1 MFTIRKE
8 YMDKRY
14 NSPGRR
20 AIVAGLMAAT
30 LLSNV
35 SGVAKYAYAE
45 TTPTAQIKTTN
56 VDLAKLKLQ
65 KLNLNMNDYEVIH
78 KDPTTQI
85 NTFDSSAYFSQ
96 PGNGWA
102 PTSIIQFSSQI
113 DKSKD
118 HIVIDNPV
126 EILFKNT
133 GYYFGRQTNVRM
145 KVNRVYYDAI
155 DYSGTSY
162 ASTSTRE
169 RRMSK
174 PGDEVMFAELDNAA
188 GENGVVQFTN
198 YNFYTG
204 EPNAAPYVHP
214 VQGSKQNTLNS
225 WYTMRADVTYTIE
238 YADGTQAD
246 MKLVVPVGDL
256 DVISYVN
263 KAKGDGAGQNEMFEL
278 PNADAQA
285 SKIIFNRNFASRLTR
300 PSDNNGTMVINPP
313 ANSIGGNSLDWM
325 YNTTGATIR
334 SRSNS
339 LTFTSGSAD
348 ASGTDFGVY
357 VEHPA
362 VDPVKKVD
370 KTRIASYQD
379 GKLVYTIQSTIPKV
393 GTDVIDD
400 IDEFSIDDLL
410 DNRLKNVTVKGVYV
424 TDSEDADP
432 STADWRKLPPNKYTI
447 DTTGQ
452 KLKVNIDKSQLG
464 HKQVKVIFETDT
476 LATDLSADT
485 SIINNQATVH
495 TDDVPSKSN
504 VTRTQPTYKF
514 DHEFVAED
522 GSQLPG
528 DVTTLT
534 PGTTEDI
541 TPGTTVT
548 PNLFTV
554 PDASKPDTSYK
565 GYDASKVQ
573 VKDDAKNGVWS
584 FKSWDKA
591 NETLDHKNGHF
602 IGTWAFTPNAY
613 AQTYKYVMSDGSTVP
628 AEVNATLP
636 ARVGDLVDGTNVTAA
651 NPLAPAAENAMQPT
665 DKGYDAS
672 KTQVKLPHGYAD
684 FIGWDI
690 PSATINRAD
699 VLHTGTWEYHENLWG
714 KSHEFKSNT
723 DKALPAGITAIT
735 PATVNDQ
742 YHDGDTINADD
753 FQIPA
758 ENVVSSTN
766 PLYDASKVQYL
777 DEHGVWTADD
787 AWDKSNVVVDHAD
800 THFVRG
806 WTYQANSYAKNHKF
820 ESVDGTPLPT
830 ELTAITPASSN
841 GYEDGTVLN
850 ADTFEVPAANK
861 VDASDKLYQEGKT
874 QFRSND
880 GMGVWTAEPAWD
892 KHDVTVDHAD
902 VTFTLKWS
910 YSEYKFGKQHKFVA
924 EDGSELPQGI
934 KDITP
939 GNIENQYKPN
949 EVITAD
955 GFEVPADKKPA
966 DGTEYADASK
976 KQFVDT
982 ERDGVWEFIGWDK
995 DNITVDHSDDNLFT
1009 GTWRFSP
1016 YHHKQTHEFVSGT
1029 DGKQLPEKILNMTPG
1044 EVDGLVTGNTANP
1057 STFTVADGDKTPDTN
1072 REYQVGKVQVVDGAG
1087 SWTFKSWDKDSETVN
1102 KTDVHFVGTWEY
1114 NEPSFGKTHKYVSE
1128 TEGMELP
1135 KVVTDTLPG
1144 NVTDAYKRGEV
1155 VNGDTIPNEVT
1166 DEDNDGVWT
1175 TTGWKTK
1182 DVTIENSDPEFVAGW
1197 TFKANPHKATYEF
1210 VSGTPGKD
1218 LPKSIVDMTPTDPAD
1233 YTKGTEVPAKSEFE
1247 KTVKDEDND
1256 GVWTF
1261 KSYDHDKQTVEKS
1274 DIKFVG
1280 TWEFTPNTYPVGYE
1294 FKSTDPKRELPKVV
1308 KDKLPKD
1315 DKTYIT
1321 KTPVDAQK
1329 IPNDPVYDP
1338 ELDIDWTFNKW
1349 DSSKKTIER
1358 EGIKFTGEWTP
1369 KQREYKVTYK
1379 FTSGTSGR
1387 ELPKEV
1393 TDLLPKDNKIY
1404 VTGSKVKSNKPSKTE
1419 VKVDGGTWK
1428 FKEFPPELTIDKKD
1442 GEFAGEWVFEADPEP
1457 AKPAA
1462 KPVPKTGDATTTA
1475 PVVGG
1480 ITAIMTSILAFFGI
1494 KRKSDD

>member
-1 MFTIRKE
+1 
-8 YMDKRY
+8 MDKRY

-35 SGVAKYAYAE
+35 SGIVKSAYAE
-45 TTPTAQIKTTN
+45 TPNTAQIKTTN

-65 KLNLNMNDYEVIH
+65 KLNLNMNDYEVVH

-162 ASTSTRE
+162 AATSTRE

-278 PNADAQA
+278 PNADSQA
-285 SKIIFNRNFASRLTR
+285 SKIIFNRNFAARLTR

-613 AQTYKYVMSDGSTVP
+613 AQTYKYVMSDGSAVP

-636 ARVGDLVDGTNVTAA
+636 ARVGDLIDGTNVTAA
-651 NPLAPAAENAMQPT
+651 NPLAPAAENVMQPT
-665 DKGYDAS
+665 DKGYDAT

-723 DKALPAGITAIT
+723 DKVLPAGITAIT

-742 YHDGDTINADD
+742 YHDGDTINADT

-758 ENVVSSTN
+758 ENVVPSTN
-766 PLYDASKVQYL
+766 PLYDANKVQYL

-820 ESVDGTPLPT
+820 ESVDGTSLPT

-850 ADTFEVPAANK
+850 ADTFEVPVANK
-861 VDASDKLYQEGKT
+861 VDANDKLYQEGKT

-892 KHDVTVDHAD
+892 KHDVTVDHGD

-939 GNIENQYKPN
+939 ANVENQYKHN
-949 EVITAD
+949 AVITAD
-955 GFEVPADKKPA
+955 GFEVPADKVPA
-966 DGTEYADASK
+966 AGTEYADASK

-982 ERDGVWEFIGWDK
+982 ERDGVWEFVSWDK

-1009 GTWRFSP
+1009 GTWKFMGYS
-1016 YHHKQTHEFVSGT
+1016 
-1029 DGKQLPEKILNMTPG
+1029 
-1044 EVDGLVTGNTANP
+1044 
-1057 STFTVADGDKTPDTN
+1057 
-1072 REYQVGKVQVVDGAG
+1072 
-1087 SWTFKSWDKDSETVN
+1087 
-1102 KTDVHFVGTWEY
+1102 
-1114 NEPSFGKTHKYVSE
+1114 
-1128 TEGMELP
+1128 
-1135 KVVTDTLPG
+1135 
-1144 NVTDAYKRGEV
+1144 
-1155 VNGDTIPNEVT
+1155 
-1166 DEDNDGVWT
+1166 
-1175 TTGWKTK
+1175 
-1182 DVTIENSDPEFVAGW
+1182 
-1197 TFKANPHKATYEF
+1197 HKATYEF
-1210 VSGTPGKD
+1210 VSGTPGKE
-1218 LPKSIVDMTPTDPAD
+1218 LPKSIVDMTPTDPAK

-1247 KTVKDEDND
+1247 KTIKDEDND
-1256 GVWTF
+1256 GTWIF
-1261 KSYDHDKQTVEKS
+1261 KSYDHDKQTIEKS

-1349 DSSKKTIER
+1349 DSPKKTIER

-1379 FTSGTSGR
+1379 FTSGTPGK

-1393 TDLLPKDNKIY
+1393 TDLLPKDDKTY

-1442 GEFAGEWVFEADPEP
+1442 GEFAGEWVFEADPAPTPEP
-1457 AKPAA
+1457 QKPAA
-1462 KPVPKTGDATTTA
+1462 KPVPKTGDATTVA

-1480 ITAIMTSILAFFGI
+1480 IAAIMTSILAFFGI

>member
-1 MFTIRKE
+1 
-8 YMDKRY
+8 MDKRY

-35 SGVAKYAYAE
+35 SGIVKSAYAE
-45 TTPTAQIKTTN
+45 TPATAQIKTTN
-56 VDLAKLKLQ
+56 IDLAKLKLQ

-126 EILFKNT
+126 EVLFKNT

-278 PNADAQA
+278 PNADSQA
-285 SKIIFNRNFASRLTR
+285 SKIIFNRNFAARLTR

-452 KLKVNIDKSQLG
+452 RLKVNIDKSQLG

-573 VKDDAKNGVWS
+573 VKDDTKNGVWS

-613 AQTYKYVMSDGSTVP
+613 AQTYKYVMSDGSAVP

-651 NPLAPAAENAMQPT
+651 NPLAPAAENVMQPT
-665 DKGYDAS
+665 DKGYDAT

-684 FIGWDI
+684 FISWDI
-690 PSATINRAD
+690 PSATINRTD

-723 DKALPAGITAIT
+723 DKALPAGITSLT

-742 YHDGDTINADD
+742 YHDGDTINADS

-758 ENVVSSTN
+758 DHVVPATN

-777 DEHGVWTADD
+777 DEHGIWTADD
-787 AWDKSNVVVDHAD
+787 AWDKSNVVVDHAY

-830 ELTAITPASSN
+830 ELTAITPAPSN

-861 VDASDKLYQEGKT
+861 VDAGDKLYQEGKT

-892 KHDVTVDHAD
+892 KHDVTVDHGD

-939 GNIENQYKPN
+939 ASVENQYKPN

-955 GFEVPADKKPA
+955 GFEVPADKKPV

-976 KQFVDT
+976 KQFVDI

-1009 GTWRFSP
+1009 GTWKF
-1016 YHHKQTHEFVSGT
+1016 
-1029 DGKQLPEKILNMTPG
+1029 
-1044 EVDGLVTGNTANP
+1044 
-1057 STFTVADGDKTPDTN
+1057 
-1072 REYQVGKVQVVDGAG
+1072 
-1087 SWTFKSWDKDSETVN
+1087 
-1102 KTDVHFVGTWEY
+1102 
-1114 NEPSFGKTHKYVSE
+1114 
-1128 TEGMELP
+1128 
-1135 KVVTDTLPG
+1135 
-1144 NVTDAYKRGEV
+1144 
-1155 VNGDTIPNEVT
+1155 NGY
-1166 DEDNDGVWT
+1166 
-1175 TTGWKTK
+1175 
-1182 DVTIENSDPEFVAGW
+1182 S
-1197 TFKANPHKATYEF
+1197 HKATYEF
-1210 VSGTPGKD
+1210 VSGTPGKE
-1218 LPKSIVDMTPTDPAD
+1218 LPKSIVDMTPTDPAK

-1256 GVWTF
+1256 GTWTF
-1261 KSYDHDKQTVEKS
+1261 KSYDHDKQSVEKS

-1349 DSSKKTIER
+1349 DSPKKTIER

-1379 FTSGTSGR
+1379 FTSGTPGK

-1393 TDLLPKDNKIY
+1393 TDLLPKDDKTY

-1442 GEFAGEWVFEADPEP
+1442 GEFAGEWVFEVDPAPTPEP
-1457 AKPAA
+1457 QKPAA

-1480 ITAIMTSILAFFGI
+1480 IAAIMTSILAFFGI

>member
-1 MFTIRKE
+1 MNKKKFVFNK
-8 YMDKRY
+8 
-14 NSPGRR
+14 
-20 AIVAGLMAAT
+20 AVAAGLMLTSIVSPFVTNPAT
-30 LLSNV
+30 
-35 SGVAKYAYAE
+35 AHAAE
-45 TTPTAQIKTTN
+45 TVQIKTTN
-56 VDLAKLKLQ
+56 VDLSKLQLQ
-65 KLNLNMNDYEVIH
+65 KLNLNMNDYEIVH
-78 KDPTTQI
+78 QDPTTKI
-85 NTFDSSAYFSQ
+85 NMFDMSSYHTKSDSAWTPF
-96 PGNGWA
+96 N
-102 PTSIIQFSSQI
+102 IIQFSSQI

-118 HIVIDNPV
+118 HIEIDNPV

-133 GYYFGRQTNVRM
+133 GYYFGKQTNVRV
-145 KVNRVYYDAI
+145 KVNKVYYDAI
-155 DYSGTSY
+155 DYSGTSL
-162 ASTSTRE
+162 ADSSTRE
-169 RRMSK
+169 KRMNKSE
-174 PGDEVMFAELDNAA
+174 DEVTFATLDDSRSE
-188 GENGVVQFTN
+188 GGLVQFTN
-198 YNFYTG
+198 YSYYANDTQVKQ
-204 EPNAAPYVHP
+204 YVKP
-214 VQGSKQNTLNS
+214 KPGSKQNTLSS

-246 MKLVVPVGDL
+246 MKLVMPVADI
-256 DVISYVN
+256 DVINWVN
-263 KAKGDGAGQNEMFEL
+263 KQKGAGSGQNEMFGL
-278 PNADAQA
+278 PNASEQA
-285 SKIIFNRNFASRLTR
+285 SKVIFNQGFWGRLTV
-300 PSDNNGTMVINPP
+300 PESNNGNMLVDPP
-313 ANSIGGNSLDWM
+313 AKSEGGNTSDWM
-325 YNTTGATIR
+325 YNTTGTTIR
-334 SRSNS
+334 SRTNS

-357 VEHPA
+357 VEHPQSE
-362 VDPVKKVD
+362 PVKKVD
-370 KTRIASYQD
+370 KTRIASYTD
-379 GKLVYTIQSTIPKV
+379 GTLEYTIQAAVPKV
-393 GTDVIDD
+393 GTDVIDA
-400 IDEFSIDDLL
+400 IDSFSIEDLL
-410 DNRLKNVTVKGVYV
+410 DNRLKDVEVKGVYT
-424 TDSEDADP
+424 TDSEDANP
-432 STADWRKLPPNKYTI
+432 GVAEWTKLRGTQYTI
-447 DTTGQ
+447 NTTGNR
-452 KLKVNIDKSQLG
+452 LKVDINKNLLG
-464 HKQVKVIFETDT
+464 HKQFKVVFVVKTQSH
-476 LATDLSADT
+476 DLMADT
-485 SIINNQATVH
+485 SIINNQAISH
-495 TDDVPSKSN
+495 SDDVPSKSN
-504 VTRTQPTYKF
+504 VVRTQPTLMY
-514 DHEFVAED
+514 DHEFKSED
-522 GSQLPG
+522 GSELPQ
-528 DVTTLT
+528 DVKTLT
-534 PGTTEDI
+534 PASTEDI

-548 PNLFTV
+548 PNLFSV
-554 PDASKPDTSYK
+554 PEASKPNTTYN
-565 GYDASKVQ
+565 GYDSGKVQ
-573 VKDDAKNGVWS
+573 VKDDAKNGVWT
-584 FKSWDKA
+584 FKSWDKQS
-591 NETLDHKNGHF
+591 ETLEKKNGHF

-613 AQTYKYVMSDGSTVP
+613 AQTYKYVMSDGSAVP

-651 NPLAPAAENAMQPT
+651 NPLAPAAENVMQST
-665 DKGYDAS
+665 DKGYDAT

-684 FIGWDI
+684 FVNWDI

-723 DKALPAGITAIT
+723 DKALPAGITALT
-735 PATVNDQ
+735 PATVSDQ
-742 YHDGDTINADD
+742 YHDGDTINADS

-758 ENVVSSTN
+758 ENVVPSTN
-766 PLYDASKVQYL
+766 PLYDANKVQYL

-861 VDASDKLYQEGKT
+861 VDTSDKLYQEGKT

-910 YSEYKFGKQHKFVA
+910 YQEYKFGKQHKFVA

-939 GNIENQYKPN
+939 ASVENQYKHN

-1009 GTWRFSP
+1009 GTWKFMGYS
-1016 YHHKQTHEFVSGT
+1016 
-1029 DGKQLPEKILNMTPG
+1029 
-1044 EVDGLVTGNTANP
+1044 
-1057 STFTVADGDKTPDTN
+1057 
-1072 REYQVGKVQVVDGAG
+1072 
-1087 SWTFKSWDKDSETVN
+1087 
-1102 KTDVHFVGTWEY
+1102 
-1114 NEPSFGKTHKYVSE
+1114 
-1128 TEGMELP
+1128 
-1135 KVVTDTLPG
+1135 
-1144 NVTDAYKRGEV
+1144 
-1155 VNGDTIPNEVT
+1155 
-1166 DEDNDGVWT
+1166 
-1175 TTGWKTK
+1175 
-1182 DVTIENSDPEFVAGW
+1182 
-1197 TFKANPHKATYEF
+1197 HKATYEF
-1210 VSGTPGKD
+1210 VSGTPGKE
-1218 LPKSIVDMTPTDPAD
+1218 LPKSIVDMTPTDPAK

-1256 GVWTF
+1256 GTWTF
-1261 KSYDHDKQTVEKS
+1261 KSYDHDRQTVEKS

-1349 DSSKKTIER
+1349 DSPKKTIER

-1369 KQREYKVTYK
+1369 KQREYKVIYK
-1379 FTSGTSGR
+1379 FTSGTPGK

-1393 TDLLPKDNKIY
+1393 TDLLPKDDKTY
-1404 VTGSKVKSNKPSKTE
+1404 VTGSKVKSKVPSKIE

-1442 GEFAGEWVFEADPEP
+1442 GEFAGEWVFEADPAPTPEP
-1457 AKPAA
+1457 Q
-1462 KPVPKTGDATTTA
+1462 KPVPATGQEEVSPFGIA
-1475 PVVGG
+1475 GG
-1480 ITAIMTSILAFFGI
+1480 IAAIAAAALAFIGY
-1494 KRKSDD
+1494 KRSKRDDDIEK

>member
-35 SGVAKYAYAE
+35 SGIVKSAYAE
-45 TTPTAQIKTTN
+45 TPTTAQIKTTN

-225 WYTMRADVTYTIE
+225 WYTMRTDVTYTIE

-278 PNADAQA
+278 PNADSQA
-285 SKIIFNRNFASRLTR
+285 SKIIFNRNFAARLTR

-313 ANSIGGNSLDWM
+313 ANSIGGNSLEWM

-613 AQTYKYVMSDGSTVP
+613 AQTYKYVMSDGSAVP

-651 NPLAPAAENAMQPT
+651 NPLAPAAENVMQPT
-665 DKGYDAS
+665 DKGYDAT

-742 YHDGDTINADD
+742 YHDGDTINADS

-758 ENVVSSTN
+758 DHVVPSTN
-766 PLYDASKVQYL
+766 PLYDANKVQYL
-777 DEHGVWTADD
+777 DERGVWTADD
-787 AWDKSNVVVDHAD
+787 TWDKSNVVVDHAD

-830 ELTAITPASSN
+830 ELTAIIPASSN

-850 ADTFEVPAANK
+850 ADTFDVPAANK

-880 GMGVWTAEPAWD
+880 GVGVWTAEPAWD
-892 KHDVTVDHAD
+892 KHDVTVDHGD

-939 GNIENQYKPN
+939 ASVENQYKPN

-1009 GTWRFSP
+1009 GTWKFMGYS
-1016 YHHKQTHEFVSGT
+1016 
-1029 DGKQLPEKILNMTPG
+1029 
-1044 EVDGLVTGNTANP
+1044 
-1057 STFTVADGDKTPDTN
+1057 
-1072 REYQVGKVQVVDGAG
+1072 
-1087 SWTFKSWDKDSETVN
+1087 
-1102 KTDVHFVGTWEY
+1102 
-1114 NEPSFGKTHKYVSE
+1114 
-1128 TEGMELP
+1128 
-1135 KVVTDTLPG
+1135 
-1144 NVTDAYKRGEV
+1144 
-1155 VNGDTIPNEVT
+1155 
-1166 DEDNDGVWT
+1166 
-1175 TTGWKTK
+1175 
-1182 DVTIENSDPEFVAGW
+1182 
-1197 TFKANPHKATYEF
+1197 HKATYEF
-1210 VSGTPGKD
+1210 VSGAPGKE
-1218 LPKSIVDMTPTDPAD
+1218 LPKSIVDMTPTDPAK

-1256 GVWTF
+1256 GTWTF

-1349 DSSKKTIER
+1349 DSPKKTIER
-1358 EGIKFTGEWTP
+1358 EGTKFTGEWTP

-1379 FTSGTSGR
+1379 FTSGTPGK

-1393 TDLLPKDNKIY
+1393 TDLLPKDDKTY

-1442 GEFAGEWVFEADPEP
+1442 GEFTGEWVFEADPAPTPEP
-1457 AKPAA
+1457 QKPAA

-1480 ITAIMTSILAFFGI
+1480 IAAIMTSILAFFGI

>member
-1 MFTIRKE
+1 
-8 YMDKRY
+8 MDKRY

-35 SGVAKYAYAE
+35 SGMVKSAYAE
-45 TTPTAQIKTTN
+45 TPTTAQIKTTN

-65 KLNLNMNDYEVIH
+65 KLNLNMNDYEVVH

-285 SKIIFNRNFASRLTR
+285 SKIIFNRNFAARLTR
-300 PSDNNGTMVINPP
+300 PSDNNGTMVVNPP
-313 ANSIGGNSLDWM
+313 ANSTGGNSLDWM
-325 YNTTGATIR
+325 YNTTGTTIR

-362 VDPVKKVD
+362 VDPVKKVN

-432 STADWRKLPPNKYTI
+432 PTADWRKLPPNKYTI

-613 AQTYKYVMSDGSTVP
+613 AQTYKYVMSDGGAVP

-651 NPLAPAAENAMQPT
+651 NPLAPAAENVMRPT
-665 DKGYDAS
+665 DKGYDAT

-758 ENVVSSTN
+758 ENVVPSTN
-766 PLYDASKVQYL
+766 PLYDANKVQYL

-830 ELTAITPASSN
+830 ELTAITPASSS

-850 ADTFEVPAANK
+850 ADTFGVPAANK
-861 VDASDKLYQEGKT
+861 VDASDKLYQDGKT

-892 KHDVTVDHAD
+892 KHDVTVDHGD

-910 YSEYKFGKQHKFVA
+910 YQEYKFGKQHKFVA

-939 GNIENQYKPN
+939 ANIENQYKPN

-1009 GTWRFSP
+1009 GTW
-1016 YHHKQTHEFVSGT
+1016 
-1029 DGKQLPEKILNMTPG
+1029 
-1044 EVDGLVTGNTANP
+1044 
-1057 STFTVADGDKTPDTN
+1057 
-1072 REYQVGKVQVVDGAG
+1072 
-1087 SWTFKSWDKDSETVN
+1087 
-1102 KTDVHFVGTWEY
+1102 
-1114 NEPSFGKTHKYVSE
+1114 
-1128 TEGMELP
+1128 
-1135 KVVTDTLPG
+1135 
-1144 NVTDAYKRGEV
+1144 
-1155 VNGDTIPNEVT
+1155 
-1166 DEDNDGVWT
+1166 
-1175 TTGWKTK
+1175 
-1182 DVTIENSDPEFVAGW
+1182 

-1210 VSGTPGKD
+1210 VSGTPGKE
-1218 LPKSIVDMTPTDPAD
+1218 LPKSIVDMTPTDPSE

-1247 KTVKDEDND
+1247 KTIKDEDND
-1256 GVWTF
+1256 GTWTF
-1261 KSYDHDKQTVEKS
+1261 KSYDHDKQIVEKS

-1280 TWEFTPNTYPVGYE
+1280 TWEFTPNTYPVSYE

-1349 DSSKKTIER
+1349 DSPKKTIER

-1379 FTSGTSGR
+1379 FTSGTPGK

-1393 TDLLPKDNKIY
+1393 TDLLPKDDKTY

-1442 GEFAGEWVFEADPEP
+1442 GEFAGEWVFEADPAPTPEP
-1457 AKPAA
+1457 AKPAT
-1462 KPVPKTGDATTTA
+1462 KPVPKTGDATTVA
-1475 PVVGG
+1475 PAVGG
-1480 ITAIMTSILAFFGI
+1480 IAAIMTSILAFFGV

>member
-1 MFTIRKE
+1 
-8 YMDKRY
+8 MDKRY

-35 SGVAKYAYAE
+35 SGIVKSAYAE
-45 TTPTAQIKTTN
+45 TPTTAQIKTTN

-198 YNFYTG
+198 YNFYTS
-204 EPNAAPYVHP
+204 EPNAAPYVYP

-256 DVISYVN
+256 DVINYVN

-278 PNADAQA
+278 PNADSQA
-285 SKIIFNRNFASRLTR
+285 SKIIFNRNFAARLTR

-313 ANSIGGNSLDWM
+313 ANSTGGNSLDWM
-325 YNTTGATIR
+325 YNTTGTTIR

-504 VTRTQPTYKF
+504 VTHTQPTYKF

-554 PDASKPDTSYK
+554 PDTSKPDTSYK

-613 AQTYKYVMSDGSTVP
+613 AQTYKYVMSDGSVVP

-651 NPLAPAAENAMQPT
+651 NPLTPAAENVMQPT
-665 DKGYDAS
+665 DKGYDAN
-672 KTQVKLPHGYAD
+672 KTQVKLPHGYAN
-684 FIGWDI
+684 FISWDI

-723 DKALPAGITAIT
+723 DKALPAGITALT
-735 PATVNDQ
+735 PATVSDQ
-742 YHDGDTINADD
+742 YHDGDTINADE

-758 ENVVSSTN
+758 ENVVPSTN
-766 PLYDASKVQYL
+766 PLYDANKVQYL

-787 AWDKSNVVVDHAD
+787 TWDKSNVVVDHAD

-820 ESVDGTPLPT
+820 ESVDGTPLPS

-892 KHDVTVDHAD
+892 KHDVTVDHGD

-939 GNIENQYKPN
+939 ANVENQYKPN
-949 EVITAD
+949 EVITPD
-955 GFEVPADKKPA
+955 TFEVPADKKPA

-976 KQFVDT
+976 KRFVDT

-1009 GTWRFSP
+1009 GTWKFMGYS
-1016 YHHKQTHEFVSGT
+1016 
-1029 DGKQLPEKILNMTPG
+1029 
-1044 EVDGLVTGNTANP
+1044 
-1057 STFTVADGDKTPDTN
+1057 
-1072 REYQVGKVQVVDGAG
+1072 
-1087 SWTFKSWDKDSETVN
+1087 
-1102 KTDVHFVGTWEY
+1102 
-1114 NEPSFGKTHKYVSE
+1114 
-1128 TEGMELP
+1128 
-1135 KVVTDTLPG
+1135 
-1144 NVTDAYKRGEV
+1144 
-1155 VNGDTIPNEVT
+1155 
-1166 DEDNDGVWT
+1166 
-1175 TTGWKTK
+1175 
-1182 DVTIENSDPEFVAGW
+1182 
-1197 TFKANPHKATYEF
+1197 HKATYEF
-1210 VSGTPGKD
+1210 VSGTPGKE
-1218 LPKSIVDMTPTDPAD
+1218 LPKSIVDMTPTDPAK

-1247 KTVKDEDND
+1247 KTIKDEDND
-1256 GVWTF
+1256 GTWTF

-1349 DSSKKTIER
+1349 DSPKKTIER

-1379 FTSGTSGR
+1379 FTSGTPGKD
-1387 ELPKEV
+1387 LPKEV
-1393 TDLLPKDNKIY
+1393 TDLLPKDDKTY

-1442 GEFAGEWVFEADPEP
+1442 GEFAGEWVFEADPAPTPEP
-1457 AKPAA
+1457 QKPAA
-1462 KPVPKTGDATTTA
+1462 KPVPKTGDATTVA

-1480 ITAIMTSILAFFGI
+1480 IAAITTSILAFFGI

>member
-1 MFTIRKE
+1 
-8 YMDKRY
+8 MDKHY
-14 NSPGRR
+14 NSSSRR

-35 SGVAKYAYAE
+35 SGIVKSAYAE
-45 TTPTAQIKTTN
+45 TPTTAQIKTTN

-65 KLNLNMNDYEVIH
+65 KLNLNMNDYEVVH

-169 RRMSK
+169 KRMSK

-278 PNADAQA
+278 PNADSQA
-285 SKIIFNRNFASRLTR
+285 SKIIFNRNFAARLTR

-325 YNTTGATIR
+325 YNTTGTTIR

-528 DVTTLT
+528 DITTLT

-613 AQTYKYVMSDGSTVP
+613 AQTYKYVMSDGSAVP

-723 DKALPAGITAIT
+723 DKALPAGITALT

-742 YHDGDTINADD
+742 YHDGDTINADE

-758 ENVVSSTN
+758 ENVVPSTN

-830 ELTAITPASSN
+830 ELIAITPASSN

-861 VDASDKLYQEGKT
+861 VDTSDKLYQEGKT

-892 KHDVTVDHAD
+892 KHDVTVDHGD

-910 YSEYKFGKQHKFVA
+910 YQEYKFGKQHKFVA

-939 GNIENQYKPN
+939 ANVENQYKPN

-955 GFEVPADKKPA
+955 SFEVPADKKPA

-982 ERDGVWEFIGWDK
+982 ERDGVWEFVSWDK

-1009 GTWRFSP
+1009 G
-1016 YHHKQTHEFVSGT
+1016 
-1029 DGKQLPEKILNMTPG
+1029 
-1044 EVDGLVTGNTANP
+1044 A
-1057 STFTVADGDKTPDTN
+1057 
-1072 REYQVGKVQVVDGAG
+1072 
-1087 SWTFKSWDKDSETVN
+1087 
-1102 KTDVHFVGTWEY
+1102 
-1114 NEPSFGKTHKYVSE
+1114 
-1128 TEGMELP
+1128 
-1135 KVVTDTLPG
+1135 
-1144 NVTDAYKRGEV
+1144 
-1155 VNGDTIPNEVT
+1155 
-1166 DEDNDGVWT
+1166 
-1175 TTGWKTK
+1175 WKFMGY
-1182 DVTIENSDPEFVAGW
+1182 S
-1197 TFKANPHKATYEF
+1197 HKATYEF

-1218 LPKSIVDMTPTDPAD
+1218 LPKSIVDMTPTDTAE

-1256 GVWTF
+1256 GTWTF

-1338 ELDIDWTFNKW
+1338 ELDIDWTFNNW
-1349 DSSKKTIER
+1349 DSPKKTIER

-1379 FTSGTSGR
+1379 FTSGTPGK

-1393 TDLLPKDNKIY
+1393 TDLLPKDDKTY

-1475 PVVGG
+1475 PVVSG
-1480 ITAIMTSILAFFGI
+1480 IAAIMTSILAFFGI

>member
-1 MFTIRKE
+1 MFTNRKE

-35 SGVAKYAYAE
+35 SGVVKSAYAE
-45 TTPTAQIKTTN
+45 TPNTAQIKTTN

-65 KLNLNMNDYEVIH
+65 KLNLNMNDYEVVH

-214 VQGSKQNTLNS
+214 VQGSKQNILNS

-278 PNADAQA
+278 PNADSQA
-285 SKIIFNRNFASRLTR
+285 SKIIFNRNFAARLTR

-313 ANSIGGNSLDWM
+313 ANSTGGNSLDWM

-613 AQTYKYVMSDGSTVP
+613 AQTYKYIMSDGSAVP

-636 ARVGDLVDGTNVTAA
+636 ARVGDLIDGTNVTAA
-651 NPLAPAAENAMQPT
+651 NPLAPAAENVMQPT
-665 DKGYDAS
+665 DKGYDAT

-742 YHDGDTINADD
+742 YHDGDTINADN

-758 ENVVSSTN
+758 ENVVPLTN

-787 AWDKSNVVVDHAD
+787 AWDKSNVTVDHAD

-850 ADTFEVPAANK
+850 ADTFDVPAANK

-892 KHDVTVDHAD
+892 KHDVTVDHGD

-939 GNIENQYKPN
+939 ASVENQYKPN

-976 KQFVDT
+976 KQFADT
-982 ERDGVWEFIGWDK
+982 ERDGVWEFVSWDK
-995 DNITVDHSDDNLFT
+995 DSITVDHSDDNLFT
-1009 GTWRFSP
+1009 GTWKFMGYS
-1016 YHHKQTHEFVSGT
+1016 
-1029 DGKQLPEKILNMTPG
+1029 
-1044 EVDGLVTGNTANP
+1044 
-1057 STFTVADGDKTPDTN
+1057 
-1072 REYQVGKVQVVDGAG
+1072 
-1087 SWTFKSWDKDSETVN
+1087 
-1102 KTDVHFVGTWEY
+1102 
-1114 NEPSFGKTHKYVSE
+1114 
-1128 TEGMELP
+1128 
-1135 KVVTDTLPG
+1135 
-1144 NVTDAYKRGEV
+1144 
-1155 VNGDTIPNEVT
+1155 
-1166 DEDNDGVWT
+1166 
-1175 TTGWKTK
+1175 
-1182 DVTIENSDPEFVAGW
+1182 
-1197 TFKANPHKATYEF
+1197 HKATYEF
-1210 VSGTPGKD
+1210 VSGTPGKE

-1256 GVWTF
+1256 GTWTF
-1261 KSYDHDKQTVEKS
+1261 KSYDHDKQTIEKS

-1349 DSSKKTIER
+1349 DSPKKTIER

-1379 FTSGTSGR
+1379 FTSGTPGK

-1393 TDLLPKDNKIY
+1393 TDLLPKDDKTY

-1442 GEFAGEWVFEADPEP
+1442 GEFAGEWVFEADKAPTPEP
-1457 AKPAA
+1457 QKPAA
-1462 KPVPKTGDATTTA
+1462 KPVPKTGDATTVA
-1475 PVVGG
+1475 PAVGG
-1480 ITAIMTSILAFFGI
+1480 IAAIITSILAFFGI

>member
-1 MFTIRKE
+1 
-8 YMDKRY
+8 MDKRY

-35 SGVAKYAYAE
+35 SGIVKSAYAE
-45 TTPTAQIKTTN
+45 TPNTAQIKTTN

-65 KLNLNMNDYEVIH
+65 KLNLNMNDYEVVH

-162 ASTSTRE
+162 ASTNTRE

-174 PGDEVMFAELDNAA
+174 PGDEVMFAELDNAT
-188 GENGVVQFTN
+188 GENGVVQFAN
-198 YNFYTG
+198 YNLYTS

-214 VQGSKQNTLNS
+214 VQGSKQNILNS

-256 DVISYVN
+256 DVINSVN
-263 KAKGDGAGQNEMFEL
+263 KLKGDGAGQNEMFEL
-278 PNADAQA
+278 PNADSQA
-285 SKIIFNRNFASRLTR
+285 SKIIFNRNFAARLTR
-300 PSDNNGTMVINPP
+300 PSDNNGTMVVNPP
-313 ANSIGGNSLDWM
+313 ANSTGGNSLDWM
-325 YNTTGATIR
+325 YNTTGTTIR

-573 VKDDAKNGVWS
+573 VKDDTKNGVWS

-602 IGTWAFTPNAY
+602 IGTWTFTPNAY
-613 AQTYKYVMSDGSTVP
+613 AQTYKYVMSDGSAVP

-651 NPLAPAAENAMQPT
+651 NPLAPAAENVMQPA
-665 DKGYDAS
+665 DKGYDAT

-735 PATVNDQ
+735 PATVSDQ
-742 YHDGDTINADD
+742 YHDGDTINADS

-758 ENVVSSTN
+758 ENVVPSTN
-766 PLYDASKVQYL
+766 PLYDANKVQYL
-777 DEHGVWTADD
+777 DEHGVWSADD

-820 ESVDGTPLPT
+820 ESVDGTPLPS
-830 ELTAITPASSN
+830 ELTAITPTSSN

-850 ADTFEVPAANK
+850 ADTFEVPASNK

-910 YSEYKFGKQHKFVA
+910 YQEYKFGKQHKFVA

-939 GNIENQYKPN
+939 ANVENQYKPN

-955 GFEVPADKKPA
+955 SFEVPADKKPA

-982 ERDGVWEFIGWDK
+982 ERDGVWEFVSWDK

-1009 GTWRFSP
+1009 GTWKF
-1016 YHHKQTHEFVSGT
+1016 
-1029 DGKQLPEKILNMTPG
+1029 
-1044 EVDGLVTGNTANP
+1044 
-1057 STFTVADGDKTPDTN
+1057 
-1072 REYQVGKVQVVDGAG
+1072 
-1087 SWTFKSWDKDSETVN
+1087 
-1102 KTDVHFVGTWEY
+1102 
-1114 NEPSFGKTHKYVSE
+1114 
-1128 TEGMELP
+1128 
-1135 KVVTDTLPG
+1135 
-1144 NVTDAYKRGEV
+1144 
-1155 VNGDTIPNEVT
+1155 NGY
-1166 DEDNDGVWT
+1166 
-1175 TTGWKTK
+1175 
-1182 DVTIENSDPEFVAGW
+1182 S
-1197 TFKANPHKATYEF
+1197 HKATYEF
-1210 VSGTPGKD
+1210 VSGTPGKE

-1256 GVWTF
+1256 GTWTF

-1349 DSSKKTIER
+1349 DSPKKTIER

-1379 FTSGTSGR
+1379 FTSGTPGK

-1393 TDLLPKDNKIY
+1393 TDLLPKDDKTY

-1442 GEFAGEWVFEADPEP
+1442 GEFAGEWVFEADPAPTPEP
-1457 AKPAA
+1457 QKPAA
-1462 KPVPKTGDATTTA
+1462 KPVPKTGDATTVA
-1475 PVVGG
+1475 PAVGG
-1480 ITAIMTSILAFFGI
+1480 IAAIVTSILAFFGI

>member
-1 MFTIRKE
+1 MNKKKFVFNK
-8 YMDKRY
+8 
-14 NSPGRR
+14 
-20 AIVAGLMAAT
+20 AVAAGLMLTSIVSPFVSNPATAHAAEP
-30 LLSNV
+30 V
-35 SGVAKYAYAE
+35 
-45 TTPTAQIKTTN
+45 QIKTTN
-56 VDLAKLKLQ
+56 VDLSKLQLQ
-65 KLNLNMNDYEVIH
+65 KLNLNMNDYEIVH
-78 KDPTTQI
+78 QDPTTKI
-85 NTFDSSAYFSQ
+85 NMFDMSSYHTQ
-96 PGNGWA
+96 PDGAWTPFN
-102 PTSIIQFSSQI
+102 IIQFSSQI

-118 HIVIDNPV
+118 HIEIDNPV

-133 GYYFGRQTNVRM
+133 GYYFGKQTNVRV
-145 KVNRVYYDAI
+145 KVNKVYYDAI
-155 DYSGTSY
+155 DYSGTSW
-162 ASTSTRE
+162 ASKGSRE
-169 RRMSK
+169 ARMNA
-174 PGDEVMFAELDNAA
+174 PQNEVMFGELDDATA
-188 GENGVVQFTN
+188 ETGLMQFTN
-198 YNFYTG
+198 YNFYTT
-204 EPNAAPYVHP
+204 EPNFAPYTHAKP
-214 VQGSKQNTLNS
+214 GSSQNALMS
-225 WYTMRADVTYTIE
+225 MYTMRADVTYTIE

-246 MKLVVPVGDL
+246 MKLVMPVADI
-256 DVISYVN
+256 DVINWTTKNGGSAAN
-263 KAKGDGAGQNEMFEL
+263 QNEMFGL
-278 PNADAQA
+278 PNASEQA
-285 SKIIFNRNFASRLTR
+285 SKVIFNQGFWGRLTT
-300 PSDNNGTMVINPP
+300 PESNNGNMLVDPP
-313 ANSIGGNSLDWM
+313 NGSKGGNSLDWM
-325 YNTTGATIR
+325 YNTTGTTIR

-357 VEHPA
+357 VEHPQSE
-362 VDPVKKVD
+362 PVKKVD
-370 KTRIASYQD
+370 KTRIASYTD
-379 GKLVYTIQSTIPKV
+379 GTLEYTIQAAVPKV
-393 GTDVIDD
+393 GTDVIDA
-400 IDEFSIDDLL
+400 IDSFSIEDLL
-410 DNRLKNVTVKGVYV
+410 DNRLKDVEVKGVYT
-424 TDSEDADP
+424 TDSEDANPGVAEWTQLRD
-432 STADWRKLPPNKYTI
+432 SQYTI
-447 DTTGQ
+447 TTTWNNRLRVDIN
-452 KLKVNIDKSQLG
+452 KRLLG
-464 HKQVKVIFETDT
+464 HKQFKVVFVVKTQSR
-476 LATDLSADT
+476 DLMADT
-485 SIINNQATVH
+485 SIINNQAISH
-495 TDDVPSKSN
+495 SDDVPSKSN
-504 VTRTQPTYKF
+504 VVRTQPTLMY
-514 DHEFVAED
+514 DHEFKSED
-522 GSQLPG
+522 GSELPQ
-528 DVTTLT
+528 DVKTLT
-534 PGTTEDI
+534 PASTEDI

-548 PNLFTV
+548 PNLFSV
-554 PDASKPDTSYK
+554 PEASKPNATYN
-565 GYDASKVQ
+565 GYDAGKVQ

-584 FKSWDKA
+584 FKSWDKQS
-591 NETLDHKNGHF
+591 ETLDKKNGHF

-613 AQTYKYVMSDGSTVP
+613 AQTYKYVMSDGSAVP

-636 ARVGDLVDGTNVTAA
+636 ARVGDLVDGTQVTAA
-651 NPLAPAAENAMQPT
+651 NPLAPAAENVMQPT
-665 DKGYDAS
+665 DKGYDAT

-684 FIGWDI
+684 FVNWDI

-723 DKALPAGITAIT
+723 DRALPAGITAIT

-742 YHDGDTINADD
+742 YHDGDTINADT

-758 ENVVSSTN
+758 ENVVPSTN
-766 PLYDASKVQYL
+766 PLYDANKVQYL

-830 ELTAITPASSN
+830 ELTVITPASSN

-850 ADTFEVPAANK
+850 ADTFEIPAANK

-910 YSEYKFGKQHKFVA
+910 YTEYKFGKQHKFVA

-934 KDITP
+934 KDIIP
-939 GNIENQYKPN
+939 ANIENQYKHN

-955 GFEVPADKKPA
+955 SFEVPADKKPA

-1009 GTWRFSP
+1009 GTWKF
-1016 YHHKQTHEFVSGT
+1016 
-1029 DGKQLPEKILNMTPG
+1029 
-1044 EVDGLVTGNTANP
+1044 
-1057 STFTVADGDKTPDTN
+1057 
-1072 REYQVGKVQVVDGAG
+1072 
-1087 SWTFKSWDKDSETVN
+1087 
-1102 KTDVHFVGTWEY
+1102 
-1114 NEPSFGKTHKYVSE
+1114 
-1128 TEGMELP
+1128 
-1135 KVVTDTLPG
+1135 
-1144 NVTDAYKRGEV
+1144 
-1155 VNGDTIPNEVT
+1155 NGY
-1166 DEDNDGVWT
+1166 
-1175 TTGWKTK
+1175 
-1182 DVTIENSDPEFVAGW
+1182 S
-1197 TFKANPHKATYEF
+1197 HKATYEF
-1210 VSGTPGKD
+1210 VSGTPGKQ
-1218 LPKSIVDMTPTDPAD
+1218 LPKSIVDMTPTDPAK

-1247 KTVKDEDND
+1247 KTVKDDEND
-1256 GVWTF
+1256 GTWTF

-1280 TWEFTPNTYPVGYE
+1280 TWAFTPNTYPVGYE

-1349 DSSKKTIER
+1349 DSPKKTIER

-1379 FTSGTSGR
+1379 FTSGTPGK

-1393 TDLLPKDNKIY
+1393 TDLLPKDDKTY
-1404 VTGSKVKSNKPSKTE
+1404 VTGSKVKSNTPSKTE

-1442 GEFAGEWVFEADPEP
+1442 GEFAGEWVFEADPAPTPEP
-1457 AKPAA
+1457 Q
-1462 KPVPKTGDATTTA
+1462 KPVPATGQEEVSPFGIA
-1475 PVVGG
+1475 GG
-1480 ITAIMTSILAFFGI
+1480 IAAIAAAALAFIGY
-1494 KRKSDD
+1494 KRSKRDDDIEK

>member
-1 MFTIRKE
+1 
-8 YMDKRY
+8 MDKRY

-45 TTPTAQIKTTN
+45 TPATAQIKTTN
-56 VDLAKLKLQ
+56 VDLAKLRLQ

-145 KVNRVYYDAI
+145 KVNRVYYDVI

-198 YNFYTG
+198 YNFYTS
-204 EPNAAPYVHP
+204 EPNSAPYVHP

-256 DVISYVN
+256 DVINSVN
-263 KAKGDGAGQNEMFEL
+263 KLKGDSAGQNEMFEL
-278 PNADAQA
+278 PNADSQA
-285 SKIIFNRNFASRLTR
+285 SKIIFNRNFAARLTR
-300 PSDNNGTMVINPP
+300 PSDNNGTMVVNPP
-313 ANSIGGNSLDWM
+313 ANSTGGNSLDWM
-325 YNTTGATIR
+325 YNTTGTTIR

-410 DNRLKNVTVKGVYV
+410 DNRLKNVTVTGVYV

-613 AQTYKYVMSDGSTVP
+613 AQTYKYVMSDGSAVP

-651 NPLAPAAENAMQPT
+651 NPLAPAAENVMQPT

-684 FIGWDI
+684 FVNWDI

-735 PATVNDQ
+735 PATVSDQ
-742 YHDGDTINADD
+742 YHDGDTINADE

-758 ENVVSSTN
+758 DHVVPSTN
-766 PLYDASKVQYL
+766 PLYDANKVQYL

-939 GNIENQYKPN
+939 ANVENQYKPN

-955 GFEVPADKKPA
+955 GFEVPADKVPA
-966 DGTEYADASK
+966 AGTEYADASK

-1009 GTWRFSP
+1009 GTWKFMGYS
-1016 YHHKQTHEFVSGT
+1016 
-1029 DGKQLPEKILNMTPG
+1029 
-1044 EVDGLVTGNTANP
+1044 
-1057 STFTVADGDKTPDTN
+1057 
-1072 REYQVGKVQVVDGAG
+1072 
-1087 SWTFKSWDKDSETVN
+1087 
-1102 KTDVHFVGTWEY
+1102 
-1114 NEPSFGKTHKYVSE
+1114 
-1128 TEGMELP
+1128 
-1135 KVVTDTLPG
+1135 
-1144 NVTDAYKRGEV
+1144 
-1155 VNGDTIPNEVT
+1155 
-1166 DEDNDGVWT
+1166 
-1175 TTGWKTK
+1175 
-1182 DVTIENSDPEFVAGW
+1182 
-1197 TFKANPHKATYEF
+1197 HKATYEF
-1210 VSGTPGKD
+1210 VSGTPGKE
-1218 LPKSIVDMTPTDPAD
+1218 LPKSIVDMTPTDPAK

-1256 GVWTF
+1256 GTWTF

-1294 FKSTDPKRELPKVV
+1294 FKSSDPKRELPKVV

-1349 DSSKKTIER
+1349 DSPKKTIER

-1379 FTSGTSGR
+1379 FTSGTPGK

-1393 TDLLPKDNKIY
+1393 TDLLPKDDKTY

-1442 GEFAGEWVFEADPEP
+1442 GEFAGEWVFEADPAPTPEP

-1462 KPVPKTGDATTTA
+1462 KPVPKTGDATTVA

-1480 ITAIMTSILAFFGI
+1480 IAAIMTSILAFFGI

>member
-1 MFTIRKE
+1 
-8 YMDKRY
+8 MDKRY

-35 SGVAKYAYAE
+35 SGIVKSAYAE
-45 TTPTAQIKTTN
+45 TPTTAQIKTTN

-65 KLNLNMNDYEVIH
+65 KLNLNMNDYEVVH

-85 NTFDSSAYFSQ
+85 NKFDSSAYFSQ
-96 PGNGWA
+96 PDNGWA

-214 VQGSKQNTLNS
+214 VQGSKQNTLSS

-263 KAKGDGAGQNEMFEL
+263 KTKGDGAGQNEMFEL
-278 PNADAQA
+278 PNADSQA
-285 SKIIFNRNFASRLTR
+285 SKIIFNRNFAARLTR

-522 GSQLPG
+522 GSQLPS
-528 DVTTLT
+528 DITTLT

-573 VKDDAKNGVWS
+573 VKDDIKNGVWS

-613 AQTYKYVMSDGSTVP
+613 AQTYKYVMSDGSAVP

-636 ARVGDLVDGTNVTAA
+636 ARVGDLIDGTNVTAA
-651 NPLAPAAENAMQPT
+651 NPLAPAAENVMQPT

-735 PATVNDQ
+735 PATVSDQ

-758 ENVVSSTN
+758 ENVVPSTN
-766 PLYDASKVQYL
+766 PLYDANKVQYL

-902 VTFTLKWS
+902 VNFTLKWS
-910 YSEYKFGKQHKFVA
+910 YQEYKFGKQHKFVA

-939 GNIENQYKPN
+939 ANVENQYKPN

-982 ERDGVWEFIGWDK
+982 ERDGVWEFVSWDK

-1009 GTWRFSP
+1009 GTWKF
-1016 YHHKQTHEFVSGT
+1016 
-1029 DGKQLPEKILNMTPG
+1029 
-1044 EVDGLVTGNTANP
+1044 
-1057 STFTVADGDKTPDTN
+1057 
-1072 REYQVGKVQVVDGAG
+1072 
-1087 SWTFKSWDKDSETVN
+1087 
-1102 KTDVHFVGTWEY
+1102 
-1114 NEPSFGKTHKYVSE
+1114 
-1128 TEGMELP
+1128 
-1135 KVVTDTLPG
+1135 
-1144 NVTDAYKRGEV
+1144 
-1155 VNGDTIPNEVT
+1155 NGY
-1166 DEDNDGVWT
+1166 
-1175 TTGWKTK
+1175 
-1182 DVTIENSDPEFVAGW
+1182 S
-1197 TFKANPHKATYEF
+1197 HKATYEF
-1210 VSGTPGKD
+1210 VSGTPGKE

-1256 GVWTF
+1256 GTWTF

-1294 FKSTDPKRELPKVV
+1294 FKSSDPKRELPKVV

-1349 DSSKKTIER
+1349 DSPKKTIER

-1379 FTSGTSGR
+1379 FTSGTPGK

-1393 TDLLPKDNKIY
+1393 TDLLPKDDKTY
-1404 VTGSKVKSNKPSKTE
+1404 VTGSKVTSNKPSKTE

-1442 GEFAGEWVFEADPEP
+1442 GEFAGEWVFEADPAPTPEP
-1457 AKPAA
+1457 QKPAA
-1462 KPVPKTGDATTTA
+1462 KPVPKTGDATTVA

-1480 ITAIMTSILAFFGI
+1480 IAAIVTSILAFFGI

>member
-1 MFTIRKE
+1 
-8 YMDKRY
+8 MDKRY

-35 SGVAKYAYAE
+35 SGIVKSAYAE
-45 TTPTAQIKTTN
+45 TPNTAQIKTTN
-56 VDLAKLKLQ
+56 VDLANLKLQ
-65 KLNLNMNDYEVIH
+65 KLNLNMNDYEVVH

-96 PGNGWA
+96 PNNGWA

-188 GENGVVQFTN
+188 GEKGVVQFTN

-204 EPNAAPYVHP
+204 ESNAAPYVHP
-214 VQGSKQNTLNS
+214 VQGSKQNTLKS

-256 DVISYVN
+256 DVINYVN

-285 SKIIFNRNFASRLTR
+285 SKIIFNRNFAARLTR

-573 VKDDAKNGVWS
+573 VKDDTKNGVWS

-613 AQTYKYVMSDGSTVP
+613 AQTYKYVMSDGSAVP

-651 NPLAPAAENAMQPT
+651 NPLAPAAENVMQPT
-665 DKGYDAS
+665 NKGYDAT

-723 DKALPAGITAIT
+723 DKALPAGITALT

-742 YHDGDTINADD
+742 YHDGDAINADT

-758 ENVVSSTN
+758 ENVVPSTN
-766 PLYDASKVQYL
+766 PLYDANKVQYL

-830 ELTAITPASSN
+830 ELTAITPTSSN

-861 VDASDKLYQEGKT
+861 VDASDKLYQDGKT

-892 KHDVTVDHAD
+892 KHDVTVDHGD

-910 YSEYKFGKQHKFVA
+910 YTEYKFGKQHKFVA

-939 GNIENQYKPN
+939 ANVENQYKPN

-982 ERDGVWEFIGWDK
+982 ERDGVWEFVSWDK

-1009 GTWRFSP
+1009 GTWKFMGYS
-1016 YHHKQTHEFVSGT
+1016 
-1029 DGKQLPEKILNMTPG
+1029 
-1044 EVDGLVTGNTANP
+1044 
-1057 STFTVADGDKTPDTN
+1057 
-1072 REYQVGKVQVVDGAG
+1072 
-1087 SWTFKSWDKDSETVN
+1087 
-1102 KTDVHFVGTWEY
+1102 
-1114 NEPSFGKTHKYVSE
+1114 
-1128 TEGMELP
+1128 
-1135 KVVTDTLPG
+1135 
-1144 NVTDAYKRGEV
+1144 
-1155 VNGDTIPNEVT
+1155 
-1166 DEDNDGVWT
+1166 
-1175 TTGWKTK
+1175 
-1182 DVTIENSDPEFVAGW
+1182 
-1197 TFKANPHKATYEF
+1197 HKATYEF
-1210 VSGTPGKD
+1210 VSGTPGKE
-1218 LPKSIVDMTPTDPAD
+1218 LPKSIVDMTPTDPAK

-1247 KTVKDEDND
+1247 KTIKDEDND
-1256 GVWTF
+1256 GTWTF

-1349 DSSKKTIER
+1349 DSPKKTIER

-1379 FTSGTSGR
+1379 FTSGTPGK

-1393 TDLLPKDNKIY
+1393 TDLLPKDDKTY
-1404 VTGSKVKSNKPSKTE
+1404 VTGSKVKSNAPSKTE

-1462 KPVPKTGDATTTA
+1462 KPVPKTGDATTVA
-1475 PVVGG
+1475 PAVGG
-1480 ITAIMTSILAFFGI
+1480 IAAIMTSILAFFGI
-1494 KRKSDD
+1494 KHKSDE

>member
-1 MFTIRKE
+1 
-8 YMDKRY
+8 MDKHY

-35 SGVAKYAYAE
+35 SGIVKSAYAE
-45 TTPTAQIKTTN
+45 TPNTAQIKTTN

-65 KLNLNMNDYEVIH
+65 KLNLNMNDYEVVH

-278 PNADAQA
+278 PNADSQA
-285 SKIIFNRNFASRLTR
+285 SKIIFNRNFAARLTR

-485 SIINNQATVH
+485 SIINNQATIH

-591 NETLDHKNGHF
+591 NETLNNKNGHF

-613 AQTYKYVMSDGSTVP
+613 AQTYKYVMSDGSAVP

-651 NPLAPAAENAMQPT
+651 NPLAPAAENVMQPT
-665 DKGYDAS
+665 DKGYDAT
-672 KTQVKLPHGYAD
+672 KTQVKLPHGYAN
-684 FIGWDI
+684 FISWDI

-723 DKALPAGITAIT
+723 DKALPAGITALT

-742 YHDGDTINADD
+742 YHDGDTINADS

-758 ENVVSSTN
+758 ENVVPSTN
-766 PLYDASKVQYL
+766 PLYDANKVQYL

-820 ESVDGTPLPT
+820 ESVDGTSLPT

-880 GMGVWTAEPAWD
+880 GMGVWTAEPEWD

-910 YSEYKFGKQHKFVA
+910 YQEYKFGKQHKFVA

-939 GNIENQYKPN
+939 ASIENQYKPN

-955 GFEVPADKKPA
+955 SFEVPADKVPA
-966 DGTEYADASK
+966 AGTEYADASK

-1009 GTWRFSP
+1009 GTWKFMGYS
-1016 YHHKQTHEFVSGT
+1016 
-1029 DGKQLPEKILNMTPG
+1029 
-1044 EVDGLVTGNTANP
+1044 
-1057 STFTVADGDKTPDTN
+1057 
-1072 REYQVGKVQVVDGAG
+1072 
-1087 SWTFKSWDKDSETVN
+1087 
-1102 KTDVHFVGTWEY
+1102 
-1114 NEPSFGKTHKYVSE
+1114 
-1128 TEGMELP
+1128 
-1135 KVVTDTLPG
+1135 
-1144 NVTDAYKRGEV
+1144 
-1155 VNGDTIPNEVT
+1155 
-1166 DEDNDGVWT
+1166 
-1175 TTGWKTK
+1175 
-1182 DVTIENSDPEFVAGW
+1182 
-1197 TFKANPHKATYEF
+1197 HKATYEF
-1210 VSGTPGKD
+1210 VSGTPDKQ
-1218 LPKSIVDMTPTDPAD
+1218 LPKSIVDMTPTDPAE

-1247 KTVKDEDND
+1247 KTVKDEDSD
-1256 GVWTF
+1256 GTWTF

-1294 FKSTDPKRELPKVV
+1294 FKSSDPKRELPKVV

-1349 DSSKKTIER
+1349 DSPKKTIER

-1379 FTSGTSGR
+1379 FTSGTPGK

-1393 TDLLPKDNKIY
+1393 TDLLPKDDKTY
-1404 VTGSKVKSNKPSKTE
+1404 VTGSKVKSNTPSKTE

-1442 GEFAGEWVFEADPEP
+1442 GEFAGEWVFEADPAPTPEP
-1457 AKPAA
+1457 QKPAA
-1462 KPVPKTGDATTTA
+1462 KPVPKTGDATTVA
-1475 PVVGG
+1475 PAVGG
-1480 ITAIMTSILAFFGI
+1480 IAAIVTSILAFFGI
-1494 KRKSDD
+1494 KRKSND

>member
-1 MFTIRKE
+1 MFTNRKE
-8 YMDKRY
+8 CMDKRY
-14 NSPGRR
+14 NNPGRR

-35 SGVAKYAYAE
+35 SGIVKSAYAE
-45 TTPTAQIKTTN
+45 TPNTAQIKTTN

-65 KLNLNMNDYEVIH
+65 KLNLNMNDYEVVH

-263 KAKGDGAGQNEMFEL
+263 KTKGDGAGQNEMFEL
-278 PNADAQA
+278 PNADSQA
-285 SKIIFNRNFASRLTR
+285 AKIIFNRNFAARLTR

-313 ANSIGGNSLDWM
+313 ANSTGGNSLDWM

-432 STADWRKLPPNKYTI
+432 STADWRKLPASRYTV

-452 KLKVNIDKSQLG
+452 RLKVNIDKSQLG

-613 AQTYKYVMSDGSTVP
+613 AQTYKYVMSDGSAVP

-636 ARVGDLVDGTNVTAA
+636 ARVGDLIDGTNVTAA
-651 NPLAPAAENAMQPT
+651 NPLAPAAENVMQPT
-665 DKGYDAS
+665 DKGYDAT

-723 DKALPAGITAIT
+723 DKALPAGITAII

-742 YHDGDTINADD
+742 YHDGDTINADN

-758 ENVVSSTN
+758 ENVVPSTN

-892 KHDVTVDHAD
+892 KHDVTVDHGD

-939 GNIENQYKPN
+939 ANVENQYKPN
-949 EVITAD
+949 EAITAD

-1009 GTWRFSP
+1009 GTWKF
-1016 YHHKQTHEFVSGT
+1016 
-1029 DGKQLPEKILNMTPG
+1029 
-1044 EVDGLVTGNTANP
+1044 
-1057 STFTVADGDKTPDTN
+1057 
-1072 REYQVGKVQVVDGAG
+1072 
-1087 SWTFKSWDKDSETVN
+1087 
-1102 KTDVHFVGTWEY
+1102 
-1114 NEPSFGKTHKYVSE
+1114 
-1128 TEGMELP
+1128 
-1135 KVVTDTLPG
+1135 
-1144 NVTDAYKRGEV
+1144 
-1155 VNGDTIPNEVT
+1155 NGY
-1166 DEDNDGVWT
+1166 
-1175 TTGWKTK
+1175 
-1182 DVTIENSDPEFVAGW
+1182 S
-1197 TFKANPHKATYEF
+1197 HKATYEF
-1210 VSGTPGKD
+1210 VSGTPGKE
-1218 LPKSIVDMTPTDPAD
+1218 LPKSIVDMTPTDPAK

-1247 KTVKDEDND
+1247 KTAKDEDND
-1256 GVWTF
+1256 GTWTF

-1294 FKSTDPKRELPKVV
+1294 FKSSDPKRELPKVV

-1349 DSSKKTIER
+1349 DSPKKTIER

-1379 FTSGTSGR
+1379 FTSGTPGK

-1393 TDLLPKDNKIY
+1393 TDLLPKDDKTY

-1457 AKPAA
+1457 AKPAT
-1462 KPVPKTGDATTTA
+1462 KPVPKTGDATTVA
-1475 PVVGG
+1475 PAVGG
-1480 ITAIMTSILAFFGI
+1480 IAAIMTSILAFFGI

>member
-14 NSPGRR
+14 NSAGRR

-35 SGVAKYAYAE
+35 SGIVKSAYAE
-45 TTPTAQIKTTN
+45 TPNTAQIKTTN

-65 KLNLNMNDYEVIH
+65 KLNLNMNDYEVVH

-85 NTFDSSAYFSQ
+85 NTFDSSTYFSQ

-256 DVISYVN
+256 DVINSVN
-263 KAKGDGAGQNEMFEL
+263 KLKGDGAGQNEMFEL
-278 PNADAQA
+278 PNADSQA
-285 SKIIFNRNFASRLTR
+285 SKIIFNRNFAARLTR
-300 PSDNNGTMVINPP
+300 PSDNNGTMVVNPP
-313 ANSIGGNSLDWM
+313 ANSTGGNSLDWM

-522 GSQLPG
+522 GSQLPS

-613 AQTYKYVMSDGSTVP
+613 AQTYKYVMSDGSAVP

-651 NPLAPAAENAMQPT
+651 NPLAPAAENVMQPT
-665 DKGYDAS
+665 DKGYDAT

-684 FIGWDI
+684 FISWDI

-723 DKALPAGITAIT
+723 DKALPAGITALT
-735 PATVNDQ
+735 PATVSDQ
-742 YHDGDTINADD
+742 YHDGDTINADT

-758 ENVVSSTN
+758 ENVVPSTN
-766 PLYDASKVQYL
+766 PLYDANKVQYL

-820 ESVDGTPLPT
+820 ESVDGTPLPN

-892 KHDVTVDHAD
+892 KRDVTVDHGD

-939 GNIENQYKPN
+939 TSVENQYKPN

-955 GFEVPADKKPA
+955 SFEVPADKKPA

-976 KQFVDT
+976 KQFVDI

-1009 GTWRFSP
+1009 GTWKFMGYS
-1016 YHHKQTHEFVSGT
+1016 
-1029 DGKQLPEKILNMTPG
+1029 
-1044 EVDGLVTGNTANP
+1044 
-1057 STFTVADGDKTPDTN
+1057 
-1072 REYQVGKVQVVDGAG
+1072 
-1087 SWTFKSWDKDSETVN
+1087 
-1102 KTDVHFVGTWEY
+1102 
-1114 NEPSFGKTHKYVSE
+1114 
-1128 TEGMELP
+1128 
-1135 KVVTDTLPG
+1135 
-1144 NVTDAYKRGEV
+1144 
-1155 VNGDTIPNEVT
+1155 
-1166 DEDNDGVWT
+1166 
-1175 TTGWKTK
+1175 
-1182 DVTIENSDPEFVAGW
+1182 
-1197 TFKANPHKATYEF
+1197 HKATYEF

-1218 LPKSIVDMTPTDPAD
+1218 LPKSIVDMTPTDPAK
-1233 YTKGTEVPAKSEFE
+1233 YTKGTEVLAKSEFE

-1256 GVWTF
+1256 GTWTF

-1349 DSSKKTIER
+1349 DSPKKTIER

-1379 FTSGTSGR
+1379 FTSGTPGK

-1393 TDLLPKDNKIY
+1393 TDLLPKDDKTY

-1442 GEFAGEWVFEADPEP
+1442 GEFAGEWVFEADPAPTPEP
-1457 AKPAA
+1457 QKPAA
-1462 KPVPKTGDATTTA
+1462 KPVPKTGDATTVA
-1475 PVVGG
+1475 PAVGG
-1480 ITAIMTSILAFFGI
+1480 IAAIVTSILAFFGI

>member
-1 MFTIRKE
+1 MKNKFVFNK
-8 YMDKRY
+8 
-14 NSPGRR
+14 
-20 AIVAGLMAAT
+20 AVAAGLMLTSIVSPFVTNPAT
-30 LLSNV
+30 AQATEPV
-35 SGVAKYAYAE
+35 
-45 TTPTAQIKTTN
+45 QIKTTN
-56 VDLAKLKLQ
+56 VDLSKLQLQ
-65 KLNLNMNDYEVIH
+65 KLNLNMNDYEIVH
-78 KDPTTQI
+78 QDPTTKI
-85 NTFDSSAYFSQ
+85 NMFDMSAYHAQ
-96 PGNGWA
+96 PDSAWA
-102 PTSIIQFSSQI
+102 PFNIIQFSSQI

-118 HIVIDNPV
+118 HIEIDNPV

-133 GYYFGRQTNVRM
+133 GYYFGKQTNVRV
-145 KVNRVYYDAI
+145 KVNKVYYDAI
-155 DYSGTSY
+155 DYSGTSF
-162 ASTSTRE
+162 ADSSTRE
-169 RRMSK
+169 KRMSK
-174 PGDEVMFAELDNAA
+174 SEDEVTFATLDDSRNE
-188 GENGVVQFTN
+188 GGLVQFTN
-198 YNFYTG
+198 YSYYANDTQ
-204 EPNAAPYVHP
+204 AKQYVKP
-214 VQGSKQNTLNS
+214 KPGSKQNTLSS

-246 MKLVVPVGDL
+246 MKLVMPVADI
-256 DVISYVN
+256 DVINWVN
-263 KAKGDGAGQNEMFEL
+263 KQKGAGSGQNEMFGL
-278 PNADAQA
+278 PNAGEQA
-285 SKIIFNRNFASRLTR
+285 SKVIFNQGFGGRLTT
-300 PSDNNGTMVINPP
+300 PESNNGNMLVDPP
-313 ANSIGGNSLDWM
+313 KGSVGGNTNDWM
-325 YNTTGATIR
+325 YNTTGTTIR

-357 VEHPA
+357 VEHPQSE
-362 VDPVKKVD
+362 PVKKVD
-370 KTRIASYQD
+370 KTRIASYTD
-379 GKLVYTIQSTIPKV
+379 GTLEYTIQAAVPKV
-393 GTDVIDD
+393 GTDVIDA
-400 IDEFSIDDLL
+400 IDSFSIEDLL
-410 DNRLKNVTVKGVYV
+410 DNRLKDVEVKGVYT
-424 TDSEDADP
+424 TDSEDANPGVAEWTQLRD
-432 STADWRKLPPNKYTI
+432 SQYTI
-447 DTTGQ
+447 TTTWNNRLRVDIN
-452 KLKVNIDKSQLG
+452 KRLLG
-464 HKQVKVIFETDT
+464 HKQFKVVFVVKTQSR
-476 LATDLSADT
+476 DLMADT
-485 SIINNQATVH
+485 SIINNQAISH
-495 TDDVPSKSN
+495 SDDVLSKSN
-504 VTRTQPTYKF
+504 VVRTQPTLMY
-514 DHEFVAED
+514 DHEFKSED
-522 GSQLPG
+522 GSELPQ
-528 DVTTLT
+528 DVKTLT
-534 PGTTEDI
+534 PASTEDI

-548 PNLFTV
+548 PNLFSV
-554 PDASKPDTSYK
+554 PEASKPNVTYN
-565 GYDASKVQ
+565 GYDAGKVQ
-573 VKDDAKNGVWS
+573 VKDDVKNGVWT

-591 NETLDHKNGHF
+591 NEILDKKNGHF

-613 AQTYKYVMSDGSTVP
+613 AQTYKYVMSDGSAVP

-651 NPLAPAAENAMQPT
+651 NPLAPAAENVMQPT
-665 DKGYDAS
+665 DKGYDAT

-684 FIGWDI
+684 FISWDI

-742 YHDGDTINADD
+742 YHDGDTINADE

-758 ENVVSSTN
+758 ENVVPSTN
-766 PLYDASKVQYL
+766 PLYDANKVQYL

-830 ELTAITPASSN
+830 ELTAITPTSSN

-861 VDASDKLYQEGKT
+861 VDASDKLYQDGKT

-892 KHDVTVDHAD
+892 KHDVTVDHGD

-939 GNIENQYKPN
+939 ASVENQYKPN

-955 GFEVPADKKPA
+955 SFEVPADKKPA

-982 ERDGVWEFIGWDK
+982 ERDGVWEFVSWDK

-1009 GTWRFSP
+1009 GTWKFMGYS
-1016 YHHKQTHEFVSGT
+1016 
-1029 DGKQLPEKILNMTPG
+1029 
-1044 EVDGLVTGNTANP
+1044 
-1057 STFTVADGDKTPDTN
+1057 
-1072 REYQVGKVQVVDGAG
+1072 
-1087 SWTFKSWDKDSETVN
+1087 
-1102 KTDVHFVGTWEY
+1102 
-1114 NEPSFGKTHKYVSE
+1114 
-1128 TEGMELP
+1128 
-1135 KVVTDTLPG
+1135 
-1144 NVTDAYKRGEV
+1144 
-1155 VNGDTIPNEVT
+1155 
-1166 DEDNDGVWT
+1166 
-1175 TTGWKTK
+1175 
-1182 DVTIENSDPEFVAGW
+1182 
-1197 TFKANPHKATYEF
+1197 HKATYEF
-1210 VSGTPGKD
+1210 VSGTPGKE
-1218 LPKSIVDMTPTDPAD
+1218 LPKSIVDMTPTDPAK

-1256 GVWTF
+1256 GTWTF

-1349 DSSKKTIER
+1349 DSPKKTIER

-1379 FTSGTSGR
+1379 FTSGTPGK

-1393 TDLLPKDNKIY
+1393 TDLLPKDDKTY
-1404 VTGSKVKSNKPSKTE
+1404 VTGSKVKSNTPSKTE

-1442 GEFAGEWVFEADPEP
+1442 GEFAGEWVFEADPAPTPEP
-1457 AKPAA
+1457 Q
-1462 KPVPKTGDATTTA
+1462 KPVPATGQEEVSPFGIA
-1475 PVVGG
+1475 GG
-1480 ITAIMTSILAFFGI
+1480 IAAIAAAALAFIGY
-1494 KRKSDD
+1494 KRSKRDDDIEK

>member
-1 MFTIRKE
+1 
-8 YMDKRY
+8 MDKRY

-35 SGVAKYAYAE
+35 SGIVKSAYAE
-45 TTPTAQIKTTN
+45 TPNTAQIKTTN

-256 DVISYVN
+256 DVINYVN

-285 SKIIFNRNFASRLTR
+285 SKIIFNRNFAARLTR
-300 PSDNNGTMVINPP
+300 PSDNNGTMVVNPP
-313 ANSIGGNSLDWM
+313 ANSTGGNSLDWM
-325 YNTTGATIR
+325 YNTTGTTIR

-573 VKDDAKNGVWS
+573 VKDDTKNGVWS

-613 AQTYKYVMSDGSTVP
+613 AQTYKYVMSDGSAVP

-651 NPLAPAAENAMQPT
+651 NPLAPAAENVMQPT
-665 DKGYDAS
+665 DKGYDAT

-684 FIGWDI
+684 FISWDI

-723 DKALPAGITAIT
+723 DKTLPAGITAIT

-742 YHDGDTINADD
+742 YHDGDTINADS

-758 ENVVSSTN
+758 DHVVPTTN

-861 VDASDKLYQEGKT
+861 VDTSDKLYQEGKT

-910 YSEYKFGKQHKFVA
+910 YTEYKFGKQHKFVA

-939 GNIENQYKPN
+939 ANVENQYKPN
-949 EVITAD
+949 EVITPD
-955 GFEVPADKKPA
+955 SFEVPADKKPA

-976 KQFVDT
+976 KQFVDA
-982 ERDGVWEFIGWDK
+982 ERDGVWEFVSWDK

-1009 GTWRFSP
+1009 GTWKFMGYS
-1016 YHHKQTHEFVSGT
+1016 
-1029 DGKQLPEKILNMTPG
+1029 
-1044 EVDGLVTGNTANP
+1044 
-1057 STFTVADGDKTPDTN
+1057 
-1072 REYQVGKVQVVDGAG
+1072 
-1087 SWTFKSWDKDSETVN
+1087 
-1102 KTDVHFVGTWEY
+1102 
-1114 NEPSFGKTHKYVSE
+1114 
-1128 TEGMELP
+1128 
-1135 KVVTDTLPG
+1135 
-1144 NVTDAYKRGEV
+1144 
-1155 VNGDTIPNEVT
+1155 
-1166 DEDNDGVWT
+1166 
-1175 TTGWKTK
+1175 
-1182 DVTIENSDPEFVAGW
+1182 
-1197 TFKANPHKATYEF
+1197 HKATYEF
-1210 VSGTPGKD
+1210 VSGTPGKE
-1218 LPKSIVDMTPTDPAD
+1218 LPKSIVDMTPTDPAE

-1256 GVWTF
+1256 GTWTF
-1261 KSYDHDKQTVEKS
+1261 KSYDHDKQTIEKS

-1349 DSSKKTIER
+1349 DSPKKTIER

-1379 FTSGTSGR
+1379 FTSGTPGK

-1393 TDLLPKDNKIY
+1393 TDLLPKDDKTY
-1404 VTGSKVKSNKPSKTE
+1404 VTGSKVKSNKPTKTE

-1442 GEFAGEWVFEADPEP
+1442 GEFAGEWVFEADPAPTPEP
-1457 AKPAA
+1457 QKPAA

-1480 ITAIMTSILAFFGI
+1480 IAAIMTSILAFFGI

>member
-35 SGVAKYAYAE
+35 SGIAKYAYAE
-45 TTPTAQIKTTN
+45 TPTTAQIKTTN

-85 NTFDSSAYFSQ
+85 NTFDSSAYFSR

-162 ASTSTRE
+162 ASSSTRE

-174 PGDEVMFAELDNAA
+174 SEDEVMFAELDNAA

-214 VQGSKQNTLNS
+214 VQGSKQNTLSS

-256 DVISYVN
+256 DVINYVN
-263 KAKGDGAGQNEMFEL
+263 KQKGDGAGQNELFEL
-278 PNADAQA
+278 PNADTQA
-285 SKIIFNRNFASRLTR
+285 SKIIFNRNFAARLTR

-313 ANSIGGNSLDWM
+313 ANSTGGNSLDWM
-325 YNTTGATIR
+325 YNTTGTTIR

-432 STADWRKLPPNKYTI
+432 STADWRKLPASRYTI

-452 KLKVNIDKSQLG
+452 RLKVNIDKSQLG

-485 SIINNQATVH
+485 SIIDNQATVH

-504 VTRTQPTYKF
+504 VTHTQPTYKF

-554 PDASKPDTSYK
+554 PDASKPDASYK

-584 FKSWDKA
+584 FKSWDKPS
-591 NETLDHKNGHF
+591 ETLDNKNGHF

-613 AQTYKYVMSDGSTVP
+613 AQTYKYIMSDGSTVP
-628 AEVNATLP
+628 AEVNATIP

-651 NPLAPAAENAMQPT
+651 NPLAPAAENVMQPT
-665 DKGYDAS
+665 DKGYDAT
-672 KTQVKLPHGYAD
+672 KTQVKLPHGYAN

-690 PSATINRAD
+690 PNATINRAD

-742 YHDGDTINADD
+742 YHDGDTINADS

-758 ENVVSSTN
+758 DNVVPSTN
-766 PLYDASKVQYL
+766 PLYDANKVQYL

-787 AWDKSNVVVDHAD
+787 AWDKSDVVVDHAD

-830 ELTAITPASSN
+830 ELTAITPTSSN

-892 KHDVTVDHAD
+892 KHDVTVDHGD

-910 YSEYKFGKQHKFVA
+910 YTEYKFGKQHKFVA
-924 EDGSELPQGI
+924 DDGSELPQGI

-939 GNIENQYKPN
+939 ASVENQYKPN
-949 EVITAD
+949 EVITPD
-955 GFEVPADKKPA
+955 TFEVPADKVPA
-966 DGTEYADASK
+966 AGTEYADTSK

-982 ERDGVWEFIGWDK
+982 DRDGVWEFVSWDK
-995 DNITVDHSDDNLFT
+995 DNITVDHSDDNLFI
-1009 GTWRFSP
+1009 GTWKFMGYS
-1016 YHHKQTHEFVSGT
+1016 
-1029 DGKQLPEKILNMTPG
+1029 
-1044 EVDGLVTGNTANP
+1044 
-1057 STFTVADGDKTPDTN
+1057 
-1072 REYQVGKVQVVDGAG
+1072 
-1087 SWTFKSWDKDSETVN
+1087 
-1102 KTDVHFVGTWEY
+1102 
-1114 NEPSFGKTHKYVSE
+1114 
-1128 TEGMELP
+1128 
-1135 KVVTDTLPG
+1135 
-1144 NVTDAYKRGEV
+1144 
-1155 VNGDTIPNEVT
+1155 
-1166 DEDNDGVWT
+1166 
-1175 TTGWKTK
+1175 
-1182 DVTIENSDPEFVAGW
+1182 
-1197 TFKANPHKATYEF
+1197 HKATYEF
-1210 VSGTPGKD
+1210 VSGTPGKE
-1218 LPKSIVDMTPTDPAD
+1218 LPKSIVDMTPTDPAK

-1256 GVWTF
+1256 GTWTF
-1261 KSYDHDKQTVEKS
+1261 KSYDHNKQTVEKS

-1294 FKSTDPKRELPKVV
+1294 FKSSDPKRELPKVV

-1349 DSSKKTIER
+1349 DSPKKTIER
-1358 EGIKFTGEWTP
+1358 EGIKFIGEWTP

-1379 FTSGTSGR
+1379 FTSGTPGK

-1393 TDLLPKDNKIY
+1393 TDLLPKDNKTY

-1419 VKVDGGTWK
+1419 VKADGGTWK

-1442 GEFAGEWVFEADPEP
+1442 GEFTGEWVFEADPAPTPEP
-1457 AKPAA
+1457 QKPAA

-1480 ITAIMTSILAFFGI
+1480 IAAIMTSILAFFGI

>member
-1 MFTIRKE
+1 
-8 YMDKRY
+8 MDKRY

-35 SGVAKYAYAE
+35 SGIAKYAYAE
-45 TTPTAQIKTTN
+45 TPTTAQIKTTN

-65 KLNLNMNDYEVIH
+65 KLNLNMNDYEVVH

-85 NTFDSSAYFSQ
+85 NTFDSSTYFSQ

-174 PGDEVMFAELDNAA
+174 SEDEVMFAELDNAA

-204 EPNAAPYVHP
+204 EPNAAPYVRP
-214 VQGSKQNTLNS
+214 TNGSKQNTLNS

-246 MKLVVPVGDL
+246 MKLVVPVGDI
-256 DVISYVN
+256 DVINYVN

-285 SKIIFNRNFASRLTR
+285 SKIIFNRNFAARLTR
-300 PSDNNGTMVINPP
+300 PSDNNGTMVVNPP

-325 YNTTGATIR
+325 YNTTGTTIR

-400 IDEFSIDDLL
+400 IDEFSIEDLL
-410 DNRLKNVTVKGVYV
+410 DNRLKNVTVRGVYV

-432 STADWRKLPPNKYTI
+432 SPADWRKLPASRYTI
-447 DTTGQ
+447 DSTGQ
-452 KLKVNIDKSQLG
+452 RLKVNIDKSQLG
-464 HKQVKVIFETDT
+464 RKQVKVIFETDT

-554 PDASKPDTSYK
+554 PDASKPDNSYK
-565 GYDASKVQ
+565 GYDTSKVQ

-584 FKSWDKA
+584 FISWDKA
-591 NETLDHKNGHF
+591 NEILDKHNGHF
-602 IGTWAFTPNAY
+602 IGTWRFAPNAY
-613 AQTYKYVMSDGSTVP
+613 AQMYKYVMSDGSAVP
-628 AEVNATLP
+628 TEVNATLP
-636 ARVGDLVDGTNVTAA
+636 TRVGDLVDGTNVTAA
-651 NPLAPAAENAMQPT
+651 NPLAPAAENVMQPT

-742 YHDGDTINADD
+742 YHDGDTINADS

-758 ENVVSSTN
+758 ENVVPSTN
-766 PLYDASKVQYL
+766 PLYDSSKVQYL
-777 DEHGVWTADD
+777 DEHGVWTSDD

-861 VDASDKLYQEGKT
+861 VDANDKLYQEGKT

-892 KHDVTVDHAD
+892 KHDATVDHGD

-939 GNIENQYKPN
+939 ASVENQYKPN

-955 GFEVPADKKPA
+955 GFEVPTDKKPA

-1009 GTWRFSP
+1009 GTWKF
-1016 YHHKQTHEFVSGT
+1016 
-1029 DGKQLPEKILNMTPG
+1029 
-1044 EVDGLVTGNTANP
+1044 
-1057 STFTVADGDKTPDTN
+1057 
-1072 REYQVGKVQVVDGAG
+1072 
-1087 SWTFKSWDKDSETVN
+1087 
-1102 KTDVHFVGTWEY
+1102 
-1114 NEPSFGKTHKYVSE
+1114 
-1128 TEGMELP
+1128 
-1135 KVVTDTLPG
+1135 
-1144 NVTDAYKRGEV
+1144 
-1155 VNGDTIPNEVT
+1155 NGY
-1166 DEDNDGVWT
+1166 
-1175 TTGWKTK
+1175 
-1182 DVTIENSDPEFVAGW
+1182 S
-1197 TFKANPHKATYEF
+1197 HKATYEF
-1210 VSGTPGKD
+1210 VSGTPGKE
-1218 LPKSIVDMTPTDPAD
+1218 LPKSIVDMTPTDPAK
-1233 YTKGTEVPAKSEFE
+1233 YTKGAEVPAKSEFE
-1247 KTVKDEDND
+1247 KTVKDDEND
-1256 GVWTF
+1256 GTWTF
-1261 KSYDHDKQTVEKS
+1261 KSYDHDKQTIEKS

-1349 DSSKKTIER
+1349 DSPKKTIER

-1369 KQREYKVTYK
+1369 NQREYKVTYK
-1379 FTSGTSGR
+1379 FTSGTPGK

-1393 TDLLPKDNKIY
+1393 TGLLPKDDKTY
-1404 VTGSKVKSNKPSKTE
+1404 VTGSKVKSKVPSKTE

-1457 AKPAA
+1457 QKPAA
-1462 KPVPKTGDATTTA
+1462 KPVPKTGDATTVA
-1475 PVVGG
+1475 PAVGG
-1480 ITAIMTSILAFFGI
+1480 IAAIMTSILAFFGI
-1494 KRKSDD
+1494 KRKSED

>member
-1 MFTIRKE
+1 
-8 YMDKRY
+8 MDKRY

-35 SGVAKYAYAE
+35 SGIAKYAYAE
-45 TTPTAQIKTTN
+45 TPTTAQIKTTN

-162 ASTSTRE
+162 AATSTRE
-169 RRMSK
+169 RRMNK

-198 YNFYTG
+198 YNFYTS

-278 PNADAQA
+278 PNADSQA
-285 SKIIFNRNFASRLTR
+285 SKIIFNRNFAARLTR

-325 YNTTGATIR
+325 YNTTGTTIR

-432 STADWRKLPPNKYTI
+432 STADWRKLPPNKYTV

-464 HKQVKVIFETDT
+464 HKQVKVVFETDT

-548 PNLFTV
+548 PNLFTI
-554 PDASKPDTSYK
+554 PDASKPDSSYK

-613 AQTYKYVMSDGSTVP
+613 AQTYKYVMSDGSAVP

-651 NPLAPAAENAMQPT
+651 NPLAPAAENVMQPT

-672 KTQVKLPHGYAD
+672 KTQVKLSHGYAN
-684 FIGWDI
+684 FISWDI
-690 PSATINRAD
+690 PTATINRAD

-735 PATVNDQ
+735 PATVSDQ
-742 YHDGDTINADD
+742 YHDGDTINADE

-758 ENVVSSTN
+758 ENIVPSTN
-766 PLYDASKVQYL
+766 PLYDANKVQYL

-861 VDASDKLYQEGKT
+861 VDASDKLYQDGKT

-892 KHDVTVDHAD
+892 KHDVTVDHGD

-910 YSEYKFGKQHKFVA
+910 YTEYEFGKQHKFVA

-939 GNIENQYKPN
+939 ASVENQYKPN

-995 DNITVDHSDDNLFT
+995 ENITVDHSDDNLFT
-1009 GTWRFSP
+1009 GTWKFMGYS
-1016 YHHKQTHEFVSGT
+1016 
-1029 DGKQLPEKILNMTPG
+1029 
-1044 EVDGLVTGNTANP
+1044 
-1057 STFTVADGDKTPDTN
+1057 
-1072 REYQVGKVQVVDGAG
+1072 
-1087 SWTFKSWDKDSETVN
+1087 
-1102 KTDVHFVGTWEY
+1102 
-1114 NEPSFGKTHKYVSE
+1114 
-1128 TEGMELP
+1128 
-1135 KVVTDTLPG
+1135 
-1144 NVTDAYKRGEV
+1144 
-1155 VNGDTIPNEVT
+1155 
-1166 DEDNDGVWT
+1166 
-1175 TTGWKTK
+1175 
-1182 DVTIENSDPEFVAGW
+1182 
-1197 TFKANPHKATYEF
+1197 HKATYEF
-1210 VSGTPGKD
+1210 VSGTPGKE
-1218 LPKSIVDMTPTDPAD
+1218 LPKSIVDMTPTDPAK

-1247 KTVKDEDND
+1247 KTIKDEDND
-1256 GVWTF
+1256 GTWTF

-1280 TWEFTPNTYPVGYE
+1280 TWEFAPNTYPVGYE
-1294 FKSTDPKRELPKVV
+1294 FKSSDPKRELPKVV

-1349 DSSKKTIER
+1349 DSPKKTIER

-1379 FTSGTSGR
+1379 FTSGTPGK

-1393 TDLLPKDNKIY
+1393 TDLLPKDDKTY
-1404 VTGSKVKSNKPSKTE
+1404 VTGSKVKSNKPTKSE

-1442 GEFAGEWVFEADPEP
+1442 GEFAGEWVFEADPAPTPEP
-1457 AKPAA
+1457 QKPAA
-1462 KPVPKTGDATTTA
+1462 KPVPKTGDATTVA
-1475 PVVGG
+1475 PAVGG
-1480 ITAIMTSILAFFGI
+1480 IAAIVTSILAFFGI

>member
-1 MFTIRKE
+1 MG
-8 YMDKRY
+8 KRY
-14 NSPGRR
+14 NNPGRR

-35 SGVAKYAYAE
+35 PGIVKSAYAE
-45 TTPTAQIKTTN
+45 TPNTAQIKTTN

-204 EPNAAPYVHP
+204 ESNAAPYVHP

-278 PNADAQA
+278 PNADSQA
-285 SKIIFNRNFASRLTR
+285 SKIIFNRNFAARLTR

-432 STADWRKLPPNKYTI
+432 STADWRKLPPNKYII

-528 DVTTLT
+528 DITTLT

-613 AQTYKYVMSDGSTVP
+613 AQTYKYVMSDGSAVP

-651 NPLAPAAENAMQPT
+651 NPLAPAAENVMQPT
-665 DKGYDAS
+665 DKGYDAT

-723 DKALPAGITAIT
+723 DKALPAGITALT

-758 ENVVSSTN
+758 ENVVPSTN
-766 PLYDASKVQYL
+766 PLYNANKVQYL

-820 ESVDGTPLPT
+820 ESVDGTPLPS
-830 ELTAITPASSN
+830 ELTAITPASSS

-850 ADTFEVPAANK
+850 ADTFEVPADNK

-892 KHDVTVDHAD
+892 KHDVTVDHGD

-939 GNIENQYKPN
+939 ASVENQYKHN

-982 ERDGVWEFIGWDK
+982 ERDGVWEFISWDK

-1009 GTWRFSP
+1009 GTWKFMGYS
-1016 YHHKQTHEFVSGT
+1016 
-1029 DGKQLPEKILNMTPG
+1029 
-1044 EVDGLVTGNTANP
+1044 
-1057 STFTVADGDKTPDTN
+1057 
-1072 REYQVGKVQVVDGAG
+1072 
-1087 SWTFKSWDKDSETVN
+1087 
-1102 KTDVHFVGTWEY
+1102 
-1114 NEPSFGKTHKYVSE
+1114 
-1128 TEGMELP
+1128 
-1135 KVVTDTLPG
+1135 
-1144 NVTDAYKRGEV
+1144 
-1155 VNGDTIPNEVT
+1155 
-1166 DEDNDGVWT
+1166 
-1175 TTGWKTK
+1175 
-1182 DVTIENSDPEFVAGW
+1182 
-1197 TFKANPHKATYEF
+1197 HKATYEF
-1210 VSGTPGKD
+1210 VSGTPGKE
-1218 LPKSIVDMTPTDPAD
+1218 LPKSIVDMTPTDPAK

-1256 GVWTF
+1256 GTWTF

-1349 DSSKKTIER
+1349 DSPKKTIER

-1379 FTSGTSGR
+1379 FTSGTPGK

-1393 TDLLPKDNKIY
+1393 TDLLPKDDKTY

-1442 GEFAGEWVFEADPEP
+1442 GEFAGEWVFEADPAPTPEP
-1457 AKPAA
+1457 QKPAA
-1462 KPVPKTGDATTTA
+1462 KPVPKTGDATTVA
-1475 PVVGG
+1475 PAVGG
-1480 ITAIMTSILAFFGI
+1480 IAAIMTSILAFFGI

>member
-1 MFTIRKE
+1 MFTIRKD

-35 SGVAKYAYAE
+35 SGIVKSAYAE
-45 TTPTAQIKTTN
+45 TPTTAQIKTTN

-65 KLNLNMNDYEVIH
+65 KLNLNMNDYEVVH

-256 DVISYVN
+256 DVINYVN
-263 KAKGDGAGQNEMFEL
+263 KAKGDGAGQNEMFAL

-285 SKIIFNRNFASRLTR
+285 SKIIFNRNFAARLTR
-300 PSDNNGTMVINPP
+300 PSDNNGTMVVNPP
-313 ANSIGGNSLDWM
+313 ANSTGGNSLDWM
-325 YNTTGATIR
+325 YNTTGTTIR

-554 PDASKPDTSYK
+554 PDTSKPDTSYK

-613 AQTYKYVMSDGSTVP
+613 AQTYKYIMSDGSAVP

-636 ARVGDLVDGTNVTAA
+636 ARVGDLIDGTNVTAT
-651 NPLAPAAENAMQPT
+651 NPLAPAAENVMQPT
-665 DKGYDAS
+665 DKGYDAT

-723 DKALPAGITAIT
+723 DKALPAGITALT
-735 PATVNDQ
+735 PATVSDQ
-742 YHDGDTINADD
+742 YHDGDSINADS

-758 ENVVSSTN
+758 ENVVPSTN
-766 PLYDASKVQYL
+766 PLYDVNKVQYL

-830 ELTAITPASSN
+830 ELTAITPAYSN

-850 ADTFEVPAANK
+850 ADTFEVPATNK

-892 KHDVTVDHAD
+892 KHDVTVDHGD

-939 GNIENQYKPN
+939 ANVDNQYKPN

-982 ERDGVWEFIGWDK
+982 ERDGVWEFVSWDK

-1009 GTWRFSP
+1009 GTWKFMGYS
-1016 YHHKQTHEFVSGT
+1016 
-1029 DGKQLPEKILNMTPG
+1029 
-1044 EVDGLVTGNTANP
+1044 
-1057 STFTVADGDKTPDTN
+1057 
-1072 REYQVGKVQVVDGAG
+1072 
-1087 SWTFKSWDKDSETVN
+1087 
-1102 KTDVHFVGTWEY
+1102 
-1114 NEPSFGKTHKYVSE
+1114 
-1128 TEGMELP
+1128 
-1135 KVVTDTLPG
+1135 
-1144 NVTDAYKRGEV
+1144 
-1155 VNGDTIPNEVT
+1155 
-1166 DEDNDGVWT
+1166 
-1175 TTGWKTK
+1175 
-1182 DVTIENSDPEFVAGW
+1182 
-1197 TFKANPHKATYEF
+1197 HKATYEF

-1233 YTKGTEVPAKSEFE
+1233 YIKGTEVPAKSEFE

-1256 GVWTF
+1256 GTWTF

-1349 DSSKKTIER
+1349 DSPKKTIER

-1379 FTSGTSGR
+1379 FTSGTPGK

-1393 TDLLPKDNKIY
+1393 TDLLPKDDKTY
-1404 VTGSKVKSNKPSKTE
+1404 VTGSKVKSNTPSKTE
-1419 VKVDGGTWK
+1419 VKVAGGTWK

-1462 KPVPKTGDATTTA
+1462 KPVPKTGDATTVA
-1475 PVVGG
+1475 PAVGG
-1480 ITAIMTSILAFFGI
+1480 IAAIMTSILAFFGI

>member
-1 MFTIRKE
+1 
-8 YMDKRY
+8 MDKRY

-35 SGVAKYAYAE
+35 SGIVKSAYAE
-45 TTPTAQIKTTN
+45 TPTTAQIKTTN

-65 KLNLNMNDYEVIH
+65 KLNLNMNDYEVVH

-198 YNFYTG
+198 YNFYTS
-204 EPNAAPYVHP
+204 EPNSAPYVHP

-256 DVISYVN
+256 DVINSVN
-263 KAKGDGAGQNEMFEL
+263 KLKGDGAGQNEMFEL
-278 PNADAQA
+278 PNADSQA
-285 SKIIFNRNFASRLTR
+285 SKIIFNRNFAARLTR
-300 PSDNNGTMVINPP
+300 PSDNNGTMVVNPP
-313 ANSIGGNSLDWM
+313 ANSTGGNSLDWM

-514 DHEFVAED
+514 DHEFIAED

-573 VKDDAKNGVWS
+573 VKDDTKNGVWS

-602 IGTWAFTPNAY
+602 IGMWAFTPNAY
-613 AQTYKYVMSDGSTVP
+613 AQTYKYVMSDGSEVP

-651 NPLAPAAENAMQPT
+651 NPLAPAAENVMQPT

-742 YHDGDTINADD
+742 YHDGDTINADA

-758 ENVVSSTN
+758 ENVVPSTN
-766 PLYDASKVQYL
+766 PLYDANKVQYL

-787 AWDKSNVVVDHAD
+787 AWDKSNVVVDRAD

-830 ELTAITPASSN
+830 ELTAITPASSS

-939 GNIENQYKPN
+939 ANVENQYKPN

-982 ERDGVWEFIGWDK
+982 ERDGVWEFVSWDK

-1009 GTWRFSP
+1009 GTWKF
-1016 YHHKQTHEFVSGT
+1016 
-1029 DGKQLPEKILNMTPG
+1029 
-1044 EVDGLVTGNTANP
+1044 
-1057 STFTVADGDKTPDTN
+1057 
-1072 REYQVGKVQVVDGAG
+1072 
-1087 SWTFKSWDKDSETVN
+1087 
-1102 KTDVHFVGTWEY
+1102 
-1114 NEPSFGKTHKYVSE
+1114 
-1128 TEGMELP
+1128 
-1135 KVVTDTLPG
+1135 
-1144 NVTDAYKRGEV
+1144 
-1155 VNGDTIPNEVT
+1155 NGY
-1166 DEDNDGVWT
+1166 
-1175 TTGWKTK
+1175 
-1182 DVTIENSDPEFVAGW
+1182 S
-1197 TFKANPHKATYEF
+1197 HKATYEF
-1210 VSGTPGKD
+1210 VSGTPGKE
-1218 LPKSIVDMTPTDPAD
+1218 LPKSIVDMTPTDPAE

-1256 GVWTF
+1256 GTWTF

-1349 DSSKKTIER
+1349 DSPKKTIER

-1379 FTSGTSGR
+1379 FTSGTPGK

-1393 TDLLPKDNKIY
+1393 TDLLPKDDKIY
-1404 VTGSKVKSNKPSKTE
+1404 VTGSKVKSKEPSKTE

-1442 GEFAGEWVFEADPEP
+1442 GEFAGEWVFEADPAPTPEP
-1457 AKPAA
+1457 QKPAT
-1462 KPVPKTGDATTTA
+1462 KPVPKTGDATTVA
-1475 PVVGG
+1475 PAVGG
-1480 ITAIMTSILAFFGI
+1480 IAAIMTSILAFFGI
-1494 KRKSDD
+1494 KRKSDE

>member
-1 MFTIRKE
+1 
-8 YMDKRY
+8 MDKRY

-45 TTPTAQIKTTN
+45 TPNTAQIKTTN

-65 KLNLNMNDYEVIH
+65 KLNLNMNDYEVVH

-174 PGDEVMFAELDNAA
+174 PGGEVMFAELDNAA

-256 DVISYVN
+256 DVINYVN

-285 SKIIFNRNFASRLTR
+285 SKIIFNRNFAARLTR

-573 VKDDAKNGVWS
+573 VKDDAKNGVWT
-584 FKSWDKA
+584 FKSWDKQS
-591 NETLDHKNGHF
+591 ETLDKKNGHF

-613 AQTYKYVMSDGSTVP
+613 AQTYKYVMSDGSAVP

-651 NPLAPAAENAMQPT
+651 NPLAPAAENVMQPT
-665 DKGYDAS
+665 DKGYDAT
-672 KTQVKLPHGYAD
+672 KTQVKLPHGYAN
-684 FIGWDI
+684 FISWDI

-742 YHDGDTINADD
+742 YHDGDTINADE

-758 ENVVSSTN
+758 DHVVPATN
-766 PLYDASKVQYL
+766 PLYDANKVQYL

-820 ESVDGTPLPT
+820 ESVDGTPLPS

-861 VDASDKLYQEGKT
+861 VDAGDKLYQEGKT

-892 KHDVTVDHAD
+892 KHDVTVDHGD

-910 YSEYKFGKQHKFVA
+910 YQEYKFGKQHKFVA

-939 GNIENQYKPN
+939 ASVENQYKHN

-955 GFEVPADKKPA
+955 SFEVPAGKKPA

-982 ERDGVWEFIGWDK
+982 ERDGVWEFVSWDK

-1009 GTWRFSP
+1009 GTWKF
-1016 YHHKQTHEFVSGT
+1016 
-1029 DGKQLPEKILNMTPG
+1029 
-1044 EVDGLVTGNTANP
+1044 
-1057 STFTVADGDKTPDTN
+1057 
-1072 REYQVGKVQVVDGAG
+1072 
-1087 SWTFKSWDKDSETVN
+1087 
-1102 KTDVHFVGTWEY
+1102 
-1114 NEPSFGKTHKYVSE
+1114 
-1128 TEGMELP
+1128 
-1135 KVVTDTLPG
+1135 
-1144 NVTDAYKRGEV
+1144 
-1155 VNGDTIPNEVT
+1155 NGY
-1166 DEDNDGVWT
+1166 
-1175 TTGWKTK
+1175 
-1182 DVTIENSDPEFVAGW
+1182 S
-1197 TFKANPHKATYEF
+1197 HKATYEF
-1210 VSGTPGKD
+1210 VSGTPGKE
-1218 LPKSIVDMTPTDPAD
+1218 LPKSIVDMTPTDPAK

-1247 KTVKDEDND
+1247 KTVKDGDND
-1256 GVWTF
+1256 GTWTF

-1349 DSSKKTIER
+1349 DSPKKTIER

-1369 KQREYKVTYK
+1369 KQREYKITYK
-1379 FTSGTSGR
+1379 FTSGTPGK

-1393 TDLLPKDNKIY
+1393 TDLMPKDDKTY

-1442 GEFAGEWVFEADPEP
+1442 GEFAGEWVFEADPAPTPEP
-1457 AKPAA
+1457 QTPAA
-1462 KPVPKTGDATTTA
+1462 KPVPKTGDATTVA

-1480 ITAIMTSILAFFGI
+1480 FAAILTSILAFFGI
-1494 KRKSDD
+1494 KRKSDE

>member
-1 MFTIRKE
+1 
-8 YMDKRY
+8 MDKRY

-35 SGVAKYAYAE
+35 SGIVKSAYAE
-45 TTPTAQIKTTN
+45 TPTTAQIKTTN

-174 PGDEVMFAELDNAA
+174 AEDEVMFAELDNAA

-256 DVISYVN
+256 DVINSVN
-263 KAKGDGAGQNEMFEL
+263 KLKGDGAGQNEMFEL
-278 PNADAQA
+278 PNADSQA
-285 SKIIFNRNFASRLTR
+285 SKIIFNRNFAARLTR
-300 PSDNNGTMVINPP
+300 PSDNNGTMVVNPP
-313 ANSIGGNSLDWM
+313 ANSTGGNSLDWM
-325 YNTTGATIR
+325 YNTTGTTIR

-613 AQTYKYVMSDGSTVP
+613 AQTYKYVMSDGSAVP

-651 NPLAPAAENAMQPT
+651 NPLAPAAENVMQPT
-665 DKGYDAS
+665 DKGYDAT

-723 DKALPAGITAIT
+723 DKALPAGITALT

-742 YHDGDTINADD
+742 YHDGDTINADN

-758 ENVVSSTN
+758 ENVVPTTN
-766 PLYDASKVQYL
+766 PLYDANKVQYL

-892 KHDVTVDHAD
+892 KHDVTVDHGD

-939 GNIENQYKPN
+939 ASVENQYKHN

-982 ERDGVWEFIGWDK
+982 ERDGVWEFVSWDK

-1009 GTWRFSP
+1009 GTWKFMGYS
-1016 YHHKQTHEFVSGT
+1016 
-1029 DGKQLPEKILNMTPG
+1029 
-1044 EVDGLVTGNTANP
+1044 
-1057 STFTVADGDKTPDTN
+1057 
-1072 REYQVGKVQVVDGAG
+1072 
-1087 SWTFKSWDKDSETVN
+1087 
-1102 KTDVHFVGTWEY
+1102 
-1114 NEPSFGKTHKYVSE
+1114 
-1128 TEGMELP
+1128 
-1135 KVVTDTLPG
+1135 
-1144 NVTDAYKRGEV
+1144 
-1155 VNGDTIPNEVT
+1155 
-1166 DEDNDGVWT
+1166 
-1175 TTGWKTK
+1175 
-1182 DVTIENSDPEFVAGW
+1182 
-1197 TFKANPHKATYEF
+1197 HKATYEF
-1210 VSGTPGKD
+1210 VSGTPGKE
-1218 LPKSIVDMTPTDPAD
+1218 LPKSIVDMTPTDPAE

-1256 GVWTF
+1256 GTWAF

-1280 TWEFTPNTYPVGYE
+1280 TWEFTPNTYPVEYE

-1349 DSSKKTIER
+1349 DSPKKTIER

-1379 FTSGTSGR
+1379 FTSGTPGK

-1393 TDLLPKDNKIY
+1393 TELLPKDDKTY

-1462 KPVPKTGDATTTA
+1462 KPVPKTGDATTVA
-1475 PVVGG
+1475 PAVGG
-1480 ITAIMTSILAFFGI
+1480 IAAIMTSILAFFGI
-1494 KRKSDD
+1494 KRKSDE

>member
-1 MFTIRKE
+1 
-8 YMDKRY
+8 MDKRY

-35 SGVAKYAYAE
+35 SGIVKSAYAE
-45 TTPTAQIKTTN
+45 TPTAAQIKTTN

-65 KLNLNMNDYEVIH
+65 KLNLNMNDYEVVH

-238 YADGTQAD
+238 YADGTKAD

-256 DVISYVN
+256 DVINSVN
-263 KAKGDGAGQNEMFEL
+263 KLKGDGAGQNEMFEL
-278 PNADAQA
+278 PNADSQA
-285 SKIIFNRNFASRLTR
+285 SKIIFNRNFAARLTR
-300 PSDNNGTMVINPP
+300 PSDNNGTMVVNPP
-313 ANSIGGNSLDWM
+313 ANSTGGNSLDWM
-325 YNTTGATIR
+325 YNTTGTTIR

-432 STADWRKLPPNKYTI
+432 STADWRKLPANKYTI

-613 AQTYKYVMSDGSTVP
+613 AQTYKYVMSDGSAVP

-651 NPLAPAAENAMQPT
+651 NPLAPAAENVMQPT
-665 DKGYDAS
+665 DKGYDAT

-735 PATVNDQ
+735 PATVSDQ
-742 YHDGDTINADD
+742 YHDGDTINADS

-758 ENVVSSTN
+758 ENVVPSTN

-787 AWDKSNVVVDHAD
+787 TWDKSNVVVDHAD

-892 KHDVTVDHAD
+892 KHDVTVDHGD

-939 GNIENQYKPN
+939 ANVENQYKPN

-955 GFEVPADKKPA
+955 SFEVPADKKPA

-982 ERDGVWEFIGWDK
+982 ERDGVWEFVSWDK
-995 DNITVDHSDDNLFT
+995 DNITVDHSDDNLFI
-1009 GTWRFSP
+1009 GTWKFMGYS
-1016 YHHKQTHEFVSGT
+1016 
-1029 DGKQLPEKILNMTPG
+1029 
-1044 EVDGLVTGNTANP
+1044 
-1057 STFTVADGDKTPDTN
+1057 
-1072 REYQVGKVQVVDGAG
+1072 
-1087 SWTFKSWDKDSETVN
+1087 
-1102 KTDVHFVGTWEY
+1102 
-1114 NEPSFGKTHKYVSE
+1114 
-1128 TEGMELP
+1128 
-1135 KVVTDTLPG
+1135 
-1144 NVTDAYKRGEV
+1144 
-1155 VNGDTIPNEVT
+1155 
-1166 DEDNDGVWT
+1166 
-1175 TTGWKTK
+1175 
-1182 DVTIENSDPEFVAGW
+1182 
-1197 TFKANPHKATYEF
+1197 HKATYEF
-1210 VSGTPGKD
+1210 VSGTPGKE
-1218 LPKSIVDMTPTDPAD
+1218 LPKSIVDMTPTDPAK

-1247 KTVKDEDND
+1247 KTIKDKDND
-1256 GVWTF
+1256 GTWTF

-1280 TWEFTPNTYPVGYE
+1280 TWEFTPNTYPVEYE

-1349 DSSKKTIER
+1349 DSPKKTIER

-1379 FTSGTSGR
+1379 FTSGTPGK

-1393 TDLLPKDNKIY
+1393 TDLLPKDDKTY

-1442 GEFAGEWVFEADPEP
+1442 GEFAGEWVFEADPAPTPEP
-1457 AKPAA
+1457 QKPAA

-1480 ITAIMTSILAFFGI
+1480 IAAIMTSILAFFGI

>member
-1 MFTIRKE
+1 
-8 YMDKRY
+8 MDKRY

-35 SGVAKYAYAE
+35 SGIVKSAYAE
-45 TTPTAQIKTTN
+45 TPTTAQIKTTN

-162 ASTSTRE
+162 ASSSTRE
-169 RRMSK
+169 KRMSK
-174 PGDEVMFAELDNAA
+174 SEDEVMFAELDNAA

-214 VQGSKQNTLNS
+214 AQGSKQNTLSS

-256 DVISYVN
+256 DVINYVN
-263 KAKGDGAGQNEMFEL
+263 KQKGDGAGQNELFEL
-278 PNADAQA
+278 PNADSQA
-285 SKIIFNRNFASRLTR
+285 AKIIFNRNFAARLTR

-313 ANSIGGNSLDWM
+313 ANSTGGNSMDWM
-325 YNTTGATIR
+325 YNTTGTTIR

-339 LTFTSGSAD
+339 LTFVSGSAD

-432 STADWRKLPPNKYTI
+432 SPADWRKLPASRYTV

-452 KLKVNIDKSQLG
+452 RLKVNLDKSQLG

-613 AQTYKYVMSDGSTVP
+613 AQTYKYVMSDGSAVP

-651 NPLAPAAENAMQPT
+651 NPLAPAAENVMQPT

-672 KTQVKLPHGYAD
+672 KTQVKLPHGYAN

-742 YHDGDTINADD
+742 YHDGDTINADS

-758 ENVVSSTN
+758 DHVVPSTN
-766 PLYDASKVQYL
+766 PLYDANKVQYL

-820 ESVDGTPLPT
+820 ESVDGTPLPA
-830 ELTAITPASSN
+830 ELTAITPAFSD

-892 KHDVTVDHAD
+892 KHDVTVDHGD

-939 GNIENQYKPN
+939 ANVENQYKPN

-1009 GTWRFSP
+1009 GTWKFMGYS
-1016 YHHKQTHEFVSGT
+1016 
-1029 DGKQLPEKILNMTPG
+1029 
-1044 EVDGLVTGNTANP
+1044 
-1057 STFTVADGDKTPDTN
+1057 
-1072 REYQVGKVQVVDGAG
+1072 
-1087 SWTFKSWDKDSETVN
+1087 
-1102 KTDVHFVGTWEY
+1102 
-1114 NEPSFGKTHKYVSE
+1114 
-1128 TEGMELP
+1128 
-1135 KVVTDTLPG
+1135 
-1144 NVTDAYKRGEV
+1144 
-1155 VNGDTIPNEVT
+1155 
-1166 DEDNDGVWT
+1166 
-1175 TTGWKTK
+1175 
-1182 DVTIENSDPEFVAGW
+1182 
-1197 TFKANPHKATYEF
+1197 HKATYEF
-1210 VSGTPGKD
+1210 VSGTPDKE
-1218 LPKSIVDMTPTDPAD
+1218 LPKSIVDMTPTDPAK

-1256 GVWTF
+1256 GTWTF

-1349 DSSKKTIER
+1349 DSPKKTIER

-1379 FTSGTSGR
+1379 FTSGTPGK

-1393 TDLLPKDNKIY
+1393 TDLLPKDDKTY
-1404 VTGSKVKSNKPSKTE
+1404 VTGSKVKSKVPSKTE

-1442 GEFAGEWVFEADPEP
+1442 GEFAGEWVFEADPAPTPEP
-1457 AKPAA
+1457 QKPAA
-1462 KPVPKTGDATTTA
+1462 KPVPKTGDTTTVA
-1475 PVVGG
+1475 PAVGG
-1480 ITAIMTSILAFFGI
+1480 IAAIMTSILAFFGI

>member
-1 MFTIRKE
+1 
-8 YMDKRY
+8 MDKRY

-35 SGVAKYAYAE
+35 SGIVKSAYAE
-45 TTPTAQIKTTN
+45 TPNTAQIKTTN

-65 KLNLNMNDYEVIH
+65 KLNLNMNDYEVVH

-96 PGNGWA
+96 PDNGWA

-188 GENGVVQFTN
+188 SENGVVQFTN

-256 DVISYVN
+256 DVINSVN
-263 KAKGDGAGQNEMFEL
+263 KLKGDGAGQNEMFEL
-278 PNADAQA
+278 PNADSQA
-285 SKIIFNRNFASRLTR
+285 SKIIFNRNFAARLTR
-300 PSDNNGTMVINPP
+300 PSDNNGTMVVNPP
-313 ANSIGGNSLDWM
+313 ANSTGGNSLNWM
-325 YNTTGATIR
+325 YNTTGTTIR

-348 ASGTDFGVY
+348 ASGTNFGVY

-554 PDASKPDTSYK
+554 PDTSKPDTSYK

-613 AQTYKYVMSDGSTVP
+613 AQTYKYVMSDGSAVP

-636 ARVGDLVDGTNVTAA
+636 ARVGDLIDGTNVTAA
-651 NPLAPAAENAMQPT
+651 NPLAPAAENVMQPT
-665 DKGYDAS
+665 DKGYDTT

-699 VLHTGTWEYHENLWG
+699 VLHTGIWEYHENLWG

-735 PATVNDQ
+735 PVTVSDQ
-742 YHDGDTINADD
+742 YHDGDTINADS

-758 ENVVSSTN
+758 DHVVPSTN
-766 PLYDASKVQYL
+766 PLYDANKVQYL

-861 VDASDKLYQEGKT
+861 VDASDKLYQEGTT

-892 KHDVTVDHAD
+892 KHDVTVDHGD

-934 KDITP
+934 KDIMP
-939 GNIENQYKPN
+939 ANIENQYKPS

-982 ERDGVWEFIGWDK
+982 ERDGVWEFVSWDK

-1009 GTWRFSP
+1009 GTWKFMGYS
-1016 YHHKQTHEFVSGT
+1016 
-1029 DGKQLPEKILNMTPG
+1029 
-1044 EVDGLVTGNTANP
+1044 
-1057 STFTVADGDKTPDTN
+1057 
-1072 REYQVGKVQVVDGAG
+1072 
-1087 SWTFKSWDKDSETVN
+1087 
-1102 KTDVHFVGTWEY
+1102 
-1114 NEPSFGKTHKYVSE
+1114 
-1128 TEGMELP
+1128 
-1135 KVVTDTLPG
+1135 
-1144 NVTDAYKRGEV
+1144 
-1155 VNGDTIPNEVT
+1155 
-1166 DEDNDGVWT
+1166 
-1175 TTGWKTK
+1175 
-1182 DVTIENSDPEFVAGW
+1182 
-1197 TFKANPHKATYEF
+1197 HKATYKF
-1210 VSGTPGKD
+1210 VSGTPGKE

-1256 GVWTF
+1256 GTWTF

-1280 TWEFTPNTYPVGYE
+1280 TWEFMPNTYPVGYE

-1349 DSSKKTIER
+1349 DSPKKTIER

-1379 FTSGTSGR
+1379 FTSGTPGK

-1393 TDLLPKDNKIY
+1393 TDLLPKDDKTY

-1442 GEFAGEWVFEADPEP
+1442 GEFAGEWVFEADPAPTPEP
-1457 AKPAA
+1457 QKPAA

-1480 ITAIMTSILAFFGI
+1480 IAAIMTSILAFFGI

>member
-1 MFTIRKE
+1 
-8 YMDKRY
+8 
-14 NSPGRR
+14 
-20 AIVAGLMAAT
+20 
-30 LLSNV
+30 
-35 SGVAKYAYAE
+35 
-45 TTPTAQIKTTN
+45 
-56 VDLAKLKLQ
+56 
-65 KLNLNMNDYEVIH
+65 MNDYEVVH

-162 ASTSTRE
+162 AATSTRE

-214 VQGSKQNTLNS
+214 VQGSKQNTLYS
-225 WYTMRADVTYTIE
+225 WYTMRADVTYTVE

-278 PNADAQA
+278 PNADSQA
-285 SKIIFNRNFASRLTR
+285 SKIIFNRNFAARLTR

-313 ANSIGGNSLDWM
+313 ANSTGGNSLDWM

-554 PDASKPDTSYK
+554 PDASKPDNSYK

-613 AQTYKYVMSDGSTVP
+613 AQTYKYVMSDGSAVP

-636 ARVGDLVDGTNVTAA
+636 ARVGDLIDGTNVTAA
-651 NPLAPAAENAMQPT
+651 NPLAPAAENVMQPT

-684 FIGWDI
+684 FISWDI

-742 YHDGDTINADD
+742 YHDGDTINADT

-758 ENVVSSTN
+758 ENVVPSTN
-766 PLYDASKVQYL
+766 PLYDANKVQYL

-787 AWDKSNVVVDHAD
+787 AWDKSDVVVDHAD

-820 ESVDGTPLPT
+820 ESVDGTPLPS
-830 ELTAITPASSN
+830 ELTAITPASSS

-861 VDASDKLYQEGKT
+861 VDTSDKLYQEGKT

-892 KHDVTVDHAD
+892 KHDVTVDHGD

-910 YSEYKFGKQHKFVA
+910 YQEYKFGKQHKFVA

-939 GNIENQYKPN
+939 ASVENQYKPN

-955 GFEVPADKKPA
+955 SFEVPADKKPA

-1009 GTWRFSP
+1009 GTWKFMGYS
-1016 YHHKQTHEFVSGT
+1016 
-1029 DGKQLPEKILNMTPG
+1029 
-1044 EVDGLVTGNTANP
+1044 
-1057 STFTVADGDKTPDTN
+1057 
-1072 REYQVGKVQVVDGAG
+1072 
-1087 SWTFKSWDKDSETVN
+1087 
-1102 KTDVHFVGTWEY
+1102 
-1114 NEPSFGKTHKYVSE
+1114 
-1128 TEGMELP
+1128 
-1135 KVVTDTLPG
+1135 
-1144 NVTDAYKRGEV
+1144 
-1155 VNGDTIPNEVT
+1155 
-1166 DEDNDGVWT
+1166 
-1175 TTGWKTK
+1175 
-1182 DVTIENSDPEFVAGW
+1182 
-1197 TFKANPHKATYEF
+1197 HKATYEF
-1210 VSGTPGKD
+1210 VSGTPGKE
-1218 LPKSIVDMTPTDPAD
+1218 LPKSIVDMTPTDPAK

-1256 GVWTF
+1256 GTWTF
-1261 KSYDHDKQTVEKS
+1261 KSYDHDNQTVEKS

-1349 DSSKKTIER
+1349 DSPKKTIER

-1379 FTSGTSGR
+1379 FTSGTPGK

-1393 TDLLPKDNKIY
+1393 TDLLPKDDKTY

-1457 AKPAA
+1457 TPEPQKPAA

-1480 ITAIMTSILAFFGI
+1480 IAAIMTSILAFFGI

>member
-1 MFTIRKE
+1 MFVNRTE

-35 SGVAKYAYAE
+35 SGIVKSAYAE
-45 TTPTAQIKTTN
+45 TPTTAQIKTTN

-65 KLNLNMNDYEVIH
+65 KLNLNMNDYEVVH

-278 PNADAQA
+278 PNADSQA
-285 SKIIFNRNFASRLTR
+285 SKIIFNRNFAARLTR

-400 IDEFSIDDLL
+400 IDEFSIEDLL
-410 DNRLKNVTVKGVYV
+410 DNRLKDVKVKGVYT
-424 TDSEDADP
+424 TDSEDANP
-432 STADWRKLPPNKYTI
+432 GVAEWTQLSGTQYTI
-447 DTTGQ
+447 DTSGNR
-452 KLKVNIDKSQLG
+452 LKVDINKLMLG

-613 AQTYKYVMSDGSTVP
+613 AQTYKYVMSDGSAVP

-651 NPLAPAAENAMQPT
+651 NPLAPAAENVMQPT
-665 DKGYDAS
+665 DKGYDAT
-672 KTQVKLPHGYAD
+672 KTQVKLPHGYAN
-684 FIGWDI
+684 FISWDI
-690 PSATINRAD
+690 PTATINRAD

-723 DKALPAGITAIT
+723 DKALPAGITALT
-735 PATVNDQ
+735 PSSVADT
-742 YHDGDTINADD
+742 YHDGDTINADT

-758 ENVVSSTN
+758 ENVVPSTN

-787 AWDKSNVVVDHAD
+787 AWDKSNVVIDHAD

-830 ELTAITPASSN
+830 ELTAITPTSSN

-892 KHDVTVDHAD
+892 KHDVAVDHAD

-910 YSEYKFGKQHKFVA
+910 YTEYKFGKQHKFVA

-939 GNIENQYKPN
+939 ASVENQYKPN

-955 GFEVPADKKPA
+955 SFEVPADKKPT

-982 ERDGVWEFIGWDK
+982 ERDGVWEFISWDK

-1009 GTWRFSP
+1009 GTWKFMGYS
-1016 YHHKQTHEFVSGT
+1016 
-1029 DGKQLPEKILNMTPG
+1029 
-1044 EVDGLVTGNTANP
+1044 
-1057 STFTVADGDKTPDTN
+1057 
-1072 REYQVGKVQVVDGAG
+1072 
-1087 SWTFKSWDKDSETVN
+1087 
-1102 KTDVHFVGTWEY
+1102 
-1114 NEPSFGKTHKYVSE
+1114 
-1128 TEGMELP
+1128 
-1135 KVVTDTLPG
+1135 
-1144 NVTDAYKRGEV
+1144 
-1155 VNGDTIPNEVT
+1155 
-1166 DEDNDGVWT
+1166 
-1175 TTGWKTK
+1175 
-1182 DVTIENSDPEFVAGW
+1182 
-1197 TFKANPHKATYEF
+1197 HKATYEF
-1210 VSGTPGKD
+1210 VSGTSGKE
-1218 LPKSIVDMTPTDPAD
+1218 LPKSIVDMTPTDPAK

-1256 GVWTF
+1256 GTWTF

-1321 KTPVDAQK
+1321 KTPIDAQK

-1349 DSSKKTIER
+1349 DSPKKTIER

-1379 FTSGTSGR
+1379 FTSGTPGK

-1393 TDLLPKDNKIY
+1393 TDLLPKDDKTY

-1442 GEFAGEWVFEADPEP
+1442 GEFAGEWVFEADPAPTSEP
-1457 AKPAA
+1457 QKPAA
-1462 KPVPKTGDATTTA
+1462 KPVPKTGDATTVV

-1480 ITAIMTSILAFFGI
+1480 IAAIVTSILAFFGI

>member
-35 SGVAKYAYAE
+35 SGIVKSAYAE
-45 TTPTAQIKTTN
+45 TPTTAQIKTTN

-65 KLNLNMNDYEVIH
+65 KLNLNMNDYEVVH

-278 PNADAQA
+278 PNADSQA
-285 SKIIFNRNFASRLTR
+285 SKIIFNRNFAARLTR

-432 STADWRKLPPNKYTI
+432 STADWRKLPASRYTV

-452 KLKVNIDKSQLG
+452 RLKVNIDKSQLG

-504 VTRTQPTYKF
+504 VTRTQLTYKF

-636 ARVGDLVDGTNVTAA
+636 ARVGDLIDGTNVTAA
-651 NPLAPAAENAMQPT
+651 NPLAPAAENVMQPT
-665 DKGYDAS
+665 DKGYDAT

-684 FIGWDI
+684 FVNWDI

-735 PATVNDQ
+735 PATVSDQ
-742 YHDGDTINADD
+742 YHDGDTINADT
-753 FQIPA
+753 FQIQA
-758 ENVVSSTN
+758 ENVVPSTN
-766 PLYDASKVQYL
+766 PLYDANKVQYL

-820 ESVDGTPLPT
+820 ESVDGAPLPS

-861 VDASDKLYQEGKT
+861 VDTSDKLYQEGKT

-892 KHDVTVDHAD
+892 KHDVTVDHGD

-910 YSEYKFGKQHKFVA
+910 YQEYKFGKQHKFVA

-939 GNIENQYKPN
+939 ASVENQYKHN

-995 DNITVDHSDDNLFT
+995 DNITVDHSDANLFT
-1009 GTWRFSP
+1009 GTWKFMGYS
-1016 YHHKQTHEFVSGT
+1016 
-1029 DGKQLPEKILNMTPG
+1029 
-1044 EVDGLVTGNTANP
+1044 
-1057 STFTVADGDKTPDTN
+1057 
-1072 REYQVGKVQVVDGAG
+1072 
-1087 SWTFKSWDKDSETVN
+1087 
-1102 KTDVHFVGTWEY
+1102 
-1114 NEPSFGKTHKYVSE
+1114 
-1128 TEGMELP
+1128 
-1135 KVVTDTLPG
+1135 
-1144 NVTDAYKRGEV
+1144 
-1155 VNGDTIPNEVT
+1155 
-1166 DEDNDGVWT
+1166 
-1175 TTGWKTK
+1175 
-1182 DVTIENSDPEFVAGW
+1182 
-1197 TFKANPHKATYEF
+1197 HKATYEF

-1218 LPKSIVDMTPTDPAD
+1218 LPKSIVDMTPTDPAK

-1247 KTVKDEDND
+1247 KTVKDDEND
-1256 GVWTF
+1256 GTWTF
-1261 KSYDHDKQTVEKS
+1261 KSYDHNKQTVEKS

-1280 TWEFTPNTYPVGYE
+1280 TWEFMPNTYPVGYE

-1349 DSSKKTIER
+1349 DSPKKTIER

-1379 FTSGTSGR
+1379 FTSGTPGK

-1393 TDLLPKDNKIY
+1393 TDLLPKDDKTY

-1442 GEFAGEWVFEADPEP
+1442 GEFTGEWVFEADPAPTPEP
-1457 AKPAA
+1457 QKPAA
-1462 KPVPKTGDATTTA
+1462 KPVPKTGDATTVA

-1480 ITAIMTSILAFFGI
+1480 IAAIMTSILAFFGI

>member
-1 MFTIRKE
+1 
-8 YMDKRY
+8 MDKRY

-35 SGVAKYAYAE
+35 SGIVKSAYAE
-45 TTPTAQIKTTN
+45 TPTTAQIKTTN

-96 PGNGWA
+96 PNNGWA

-162 ASTSTRE
+162 AATSTRE

-204 EPNAAPYVHP
+204 EPNVAPYVHP

-278 PNADAQA
+278 PNADSQA
-285 SKIIFNRNFASRLTR
+285 SKIIFNRNFAARLTR

-573 VKDDAKNGVWS
+573 VKDDTKNGVWS

-613 AQTYKYVMSDGSTVP
+613 AQTYKYVMSDGSAVP

-651 NPLAPAAENAMQPT
+651 NPLAPAAENVMQPT
-665 DKGYDAS
+665 DKGYDTT

-735 PATVNDQ
+735 PATVSDQ
-742 YHDGDTINADD
+742 YHDGDTINADE

-758 ENVVSSTN
+758 ENVVPSTN
-766 PLYDASKVQYL
+766 PLYDANRVQYL

-787 AWDKSNVVVDHAD
+787 TWDKSNVVVDHAD

-830 ELTAITPASSN
+830 ELTAITPASSS

-861 VDASDKLYQEGKT
+861 VDANDKLYQEGKT

-892 KHDVTVDHAD
+892 KHDVTVDHGD

-910 YSEYKFGKQHKFVA
+910 YTEYKFGKQHKFVA

-939 GNIENQYKPN
+939 ANVENQYKPN

-955 GFEVPADKKPA
+955 GFEVPADKKPT

-1009 GTWRFSP
+1009 GTWKF
-1016 YHHKQTHEFVSGT
+1016 
-1029 DGKQLPEKILNMTPG
+1029 
-1044 EVDGLVTGNTANP
+1044 
-1057 STFTVADGDKTPDTN
+1057 
-1072 REYQVGKVQVVDGAG
+1072 
-1087 SWTFKSWDKDSETVN
+1087 
-1102 KTDVHFVGTWEY
+1102 
-1114 NEPSFGKTHKYVSE
+1114 
-1128 TEGMELP
+1128 
-1135 KVVTDTLPG
+1135 
-1144 NVTDAYKRGEV
+1144 
-1155 VNGDTIPNEVT
+1155 NGY
-1166 DEDNDGVWT
+1166 
-1175 TTGWKTK
+1175 
-1182 DVTIENSDPEFVAGW
+1182 S
-1197 TFKANPHKATYEF
+1197 HKATYEF

-1218 LPKSIVDMTPTDPAD
+1218 LPKSIVDMTPTDPAK

-1256 GVWTF
+1256 GTWTF

-1349 DSSKKTIER
+1349 DSPKKTIER

-1379 FTSGTSGR
+1379 FTSGTPGK

-1393 TDLLPKDNKIY
+1393 TDLLPKDDKTY
-1404 VTGSKVKSNKPSKTE
+1404 VTGSKVKSNTPSKTE

-1442 GEFAGEWVFEADPEP
+1442 GEFAGEWVFEADPAPTPEP
-1457 AKPAA
+1457 QKPAA
-1462 KPVPKTGDATTTA
+1462 KPVPKTGDATTVA
-1475 PVVGG
+1475 PAVGG
-1480 ITAIMTSILAFFGI
+1480 IAAIMTSILAFFGI

>member
-1 MFTIRKE
+1 MFTNRKE

-35 SGVAKYAYAE
+35 SGIVKSAYAE
-45 TTPTAQIKTTN
+45 TPNTAQIKTTN

-65 KLNLNMNDYEVIH
+65 KLNLNMNDYEVVH

-162 ASTSTRE
+162 AATSTRE

-256 DVISYVN
+256 DVINYVN

-285 SKIIFNRNFASRLTR
+285 AKIIFNRNFAARLTR
-300 PSDNNGTMVINPP
+300 PSDNNGTMVVNPP
-313 ANSIGGNSLDWM
+313 ANSTGGNSLDWM
-325 YNTTGATIR
+325 YNTTGTTIR

-432 STADWRKLPPNKYTI
+432 STADWRKLPASRYTV

-528 DVTTLT
+528 DITTLT

-573 VKDDAKNGVWS
+573 VKDDTKNGVWS

-613 AQTYKYVMSDGSTVP
+613 AQTYKYVMSDGSAVP

-636 ARVGDLVDGTNVTAA
+636 ARVGDLIDGTNVTAA
-651 NPLAPAAENAMQPT
+651 NPLAPAAENVMQPT
-665 DKGYDAS
+665 DKGYDAT

-723 DKALPAGITAIT
+723 DKALPAGITALT
-735 PATVNDQ
+735 PATVSDQ
-742 YHDGDTINADD
+742 YHDGDTINADS

-758 ENVVSSTN
+758 ENVVPSTN
-766 PLYDASKVQYL
+766 PLYDANKVQYL

-820 ESVDGTPLPT
+820 ESVDGTPLPS

-861 VDASDKLYQEGKT
+861 VDTSDKLYQEGKT

-892 KHDVTVDHAD
+892 KHDVTVDHGD

-939 GNIENQYKPN
+939 ANVENQYKPN

-955 GFEVPADKKPA
+955 SFEVPADKKPA

-982 ERDGVWEFIGWDK
+982 ERDGVWEFVSWDK

-1009 GTWRFSP
+1009 GTWKFMGYS
-1016 YHHKQTHEFVSGT
+1016 
-1029 DGKQLPEKILNMTPG
+1029 
-1044 EVDGLVTGNTANP
+1044 
-1057 STFTVADGDKTPDTN
+1057 
-1072 REYQVGKVQVVDGAG
+1072 
-1087 SWTFKSWDKDSETVN
+1087 
-1102 KTDVHFVGTWEY
+1102 
-1114 NEPSFGKTHKYVSE
+1114 
-1128 TEGMELP
+1128 
-1135 KVVTDTLPG
+1135 
-1144 NVTDAYKRGEV
+1144 
-1155 VNGDTIPNEVT
+1155 
-1166 DEDNDGVWT
+1166 
-1175 TTGWKTK
+1175 
-1182 DVTIENSDPEFVAGW
+1182 
-1197 TFKANPHKATYEF
+1197 HKATYEF
-1210 VSGTPGKD
+1210 VSGTPGKE
-1218 LPKSIVDMTPTDPAD
+1218 LPKSIVDMTPTDPAK

-1256 GVWTF
+1256 GTWTF

-1349 DSSKKTIER
+1349 DSPKKTIER

-1379 FTSGTSGR
+1379 FTSGTPGK

-1393 TDLLPKDNKIY
+1393 TDLLPKDDKTY
-1404 VTGSKVKSNKPSKTE
+1404 VTGSKVKSNTPSKTE

-1442 GEFAGEWVFEADPEP
+1442 GEFAGEWVFEADPAPTPEP
-1457 AKPAA
+1457 QKPAA
-1462 KPVPKTGDATTTA
+1462 KPVPKTGDATTVA

-1480 ITAIMTSILAFFGI
+1480 FVAILTSILAFFGI
-1494 KRKSDD
+1494 KRKSDE

>member
-1 MFTIRKE
+1 
-8 YMDKRY
+8 MDNRY

-35 SGVAKYAYAE
+35 SGIAKYAYAE
-45 TTPTAQIKTTN
+45 TPNTAQIKTTN

-198 YNFYTG
+198 YNFYAS
-204 EPNAAPYVHP
+204 EPGSAPYVHP

-256 DVISYVN
+256 DVINSVN
-263 KAKGDGAGQNEMFEL
+263 KLKGDGAGQNEMFEL
-278 PNADAQA
+278 PNADSQA
-285 SKIIFNRNFASRLTR
+285 SKIIFNRNFAARLTR
-300 PSDNNGTMVINPP
+300 PSDNNGTMVVNPP
-313 ANSIGGNSLDWM
+313 ANSTGGNSLDWM
-325 YNTTGATIR
+325 YNTTGTTIR

-464 HKQVKVIFETDT
+464 HKQVKVIFKTDT

-554 PDASKPDTSYK
+554 PDTSKPDTSYK

-613 AQTYKYVMSDGSTVP
+613 AQTYKYVMSDGSAVP

-636 ARVGDLVDGTNVTAA
+636 ARVGDLIDGTNVTAA
-651 NPLAPAAENAMQPT
+651 NPLAPAAENVMQPT
-665 DKGYDAS
+665 DKGYDAT
-672 KTQVKLPHGYAD
+672 KTQVKLPHGYAN
-684 FIGWDI
+684 FISWDI

-742 YHDGDTINADD
+742 YHDGDTINADS

-758 ENVVSSTN
+758 ENVVPSTN
-766 PLYDASKVQYL
+766 PLYDANKVQYL

-806 WTYQANSYAKNHKF
+806 WTYQANSYAKNHEF

-830 ELTAITPASSN
+830 ELTAITPASSS

-892 KHDVTVDHAD
+892 KHDVTVDHGD

-910 YSEYKFGKQHKFVA
+910 YQEYKFGKQHKFVA

-939 GNIENQYKPN
+939 ANVENQYKPN

-955 GFEVPADKKPA
+955 SFEVPADKKPA

-1009 GTWRFSP
+1009 GTWKFMGYS
-1016 YHHKQTHEFVSGT
+1016 
-1029 DGKQLPEKILNMTPG
+1029 
-1044 EVDGLVTGNTANP
+1044 
-1057 STFTVADGDKTPDTN
+1057 
-1072 REYQVGKVQVVDGAG
+1072 
-1087 SWTFKSWDKDSETVN
+1087 
-1102 KTDVHFVGTWEY
+1102 
-1114 NEPSFGKTHKYVSE
+1114 
-1128 TEGMELP
+1128 
-1135 KVVTDTLPG
+1135 
-1144 NVTDAYKRGEV
+1144 
-1155 VNGDTIPNEVT
+1155 
-1166 DEDNDGVWT
+1166 
-1175 TTGWKTK
+1175 
-1182 DVTIENSDPEFVAGW
+1182 
-1197 TFKANPHKATYEF
+1197 HKATYEF
-1210 VSGTPGKD
+1210 VSGTPGKE
-1218 LPKSIVDMTPTDPAD
+1218 LPKSIVDMTPTDPAK

-1247 KTVKDEDND
+1247 KTIKDEDND
-1256 GVWTF
+1256 GTWTF

-1349 DSSKKTIER
+1349 DSPKKTIER

-1369 KQREYKVTYK
+1369 KQREYKVAYK
-1379 FTSGTSGR
+1379 FTSGTPGK

-1393 TDLLPKDNKIY
+1393 TDLLPKDDKTY
-1404 VTGSKVKSNKPSKTE
+1404 VTGSKVTSTKPSKTE

-1442 GEFAGEWVFEADPEP
+1442 GEFAGEWVFEADPAPTPEP
-1457 AKPAA
+1457 QKPAA
-1462 KPVPKTGDATTTA
+1462 KPVPKTGDATTVA

-1480 ITAIMTSILAFFGI
+1480 IAAIMTSILAFFGI
-1494 KRKSDD
+1494 KRKSDE

>member
-1 MFTIRKE
+1 
-8 YMDKRY
+8 MDKRY

-35 SGVAKYAYAE
+35 SGIAKYAYAE
-45 TTPTAQIKTTN
+45 TPTTAQIKTTN

-65 KLNLNMNDYEVIH
+65 KLNLNMNDYEVVH

-96 PGNGWA
+96 PNNGWA

-278 PNADAQA
+278 PNADSQA
-285 SKIIFNRNFASRLTR
+285 SKIIFNRNFAARLTR

-348 ASGTDFGVY
+348 ASGTNFGVY

-613 AQTYKYVMSDGSTVP
+613 AQTYKYVMSDGSAVP

-636 ARVGDLVDGTNVTAA
+636 ARVGDLVDGTQVTAA
-651 NPLAPAAENAMQPT
+651 NPLAPAAENVMQPT

-684 FIGWDI
+684 FVNWDI

-742 YHDGDTINADD
+742 YHDGDTINADS

-758 ENVVSSTN
+758 ENVVPSTN
-766 PLYDASKVQYL
+766 PLYDANKVQYL

-830 ELTAITPASSN
+830 ELTAITPASSD

-892 KHDVTVDHAD
+892 KHDVTVDHGD

-910 YSEYKFGKQHKFVA
+910 YTEYKFGKQHKFVA

-939 GNIENQYKPN
+939 ANVENQYKPN

-982 ERDGVWEFIGWDK
+982 ERDGVWEFVSWDK
-995 DNITVDHSDDNLFT
+995 DNITVDHGDDNLFT
-1009 GTWRFSP
+1009 GTWKFMGYS
-1016 YHHKQTHEFVSGT
+1016 
-1029 DGKQLPEKILNMTPG
+1029 
-1044 EVDGLVTGNTANP
+1044 
-1057 STFTVADGDKTPDTN
+1057 
-1072 REYQVGKVQVVDGAG
+1072 
-1087 SWTFKSWDKDSETVN
+1087 
-1102 KTDVHFVGTWEY
+1102 
-1114 NEPSFGKTHKYVSE
+1114 
-1128 TEGMELP
+1128 
-1135 KVVTDTLPG
+1135 
-1144 NVTDAYKRGEV
+1144 
-1155 VNGDTIPNEVT
+1155 
-1166 DEDNDGVWT
+1166 
-1175 TTGWKTK
+1175 
-1182 DVTIENSDPEFVAGW
+1182 
-1197 TFKANPHKATYEF
+1197 HKATYEF
-1210 VSGTPGKD
+1210 VSGTPGKE
-1218 LPKSIVDMTPTDPAD
+1218 LPKSIVDMTPTDPAK

-1256 GVWTF
+1256 GTWTF
-1261 KSYDHDKQTVEKS
+1261 KSYDHDKQTIEKS

-1349 DSSKKTIER
+1349 DSPKKTIER

-1379 FTSGTSGR
+1379 FTSGTPGK
-1387 ELPKEV
+1387 EIPKEV
-1393 TDLLPKDNKIY
+1393 TDLLPKDDKTY
-1404 VTGSKVKSNKPSKTE
+1404 VTGSKVKSNAPSKTE

-1442 GEFAGEWVFEADPEP
+1442 GEFAGEWVFEADPASTPEP
-1457 AKPAA
+1457 QKPAA
-1462 KPVPKTGDATTTA
+1462 KPVPKTGDATTVA
-1475 PVVGG
+1475 PAVGG
-1480 ITAIMTSILAFFGI
+1480 IAAIMTSILAFFGI

>member
-1 MFTIRKE
+1 
-8 YMDKRY
+8 MDKRY

-35 SGVAKYAYAE
+35 SGITKYAYAE
-45 TTPTAQIKTTN
+45 MPTTAQIKTTN

-65 KLNLNMNDYEVIH
+65 KLNLNMNDYEVVH

-188 GENGVVQFTN
+188 GENGVVQFSN
-198 YNFYTG
+198 YNFYTS

-238 YADGTQAD
+238 YADGAQAD

-278 PNADAQA
+278 PNADSQA
-285 SKIIFNRNFASRLTR
+285 SKIIFNRNFAARLTR

-313 ANSIGGNSLDWM
+313 ANSTGGNSLDWM
-325 YNTTGATIR
+325 YNTTGTTIR

-541 TPGTTVT
+541 TPGTTVM

-613 AQTYKYVMSDGSTVP
+613 AQTYKYVMSDGSAVP

-636 ARVGDLVDGTNVTAA
+636 ARVGDLIDGTNVTAA
-651 NPLAPAAENAMQPT
+651 NPLAPAAENVMQPT

-684 FIGWDI
+684 FISWDI

-742 YHDGDTINADD
+742 YHDGDTINADE
-753 FQIPA
+753 FQVPA
-758 ENVVSSTN
+758 DHVVPSTN
-766 PLYDASKVQYL
+766 ALYDANKVQYL

-820 ESVDGTPLPT
+820 ESVDGTPLPG

-861 VDASDKLYQEGKT
+861 VDASDKLYQEDKT

-892 KHDVTVDHAD
+892 KHDVTIDHGD

-939 GNIENQYKPN
+939 ANVENQYKPN

-955 GFEVPADKKPA
+955 SFEVPADKKPA

-982 ERDGVWEFIGWDK
+982 ERDGVWEFVSWDK

-1009 GTWRFSP
+1009 GTWKFMGYS
-1016 YHHKQTHEFVSGT
+1016 
-1029 DGKQLPEKILNMTPG
+1029 
-1044 EVDGLVTGNTANP
+1044 
-1057 STFTVADGDKTPDTN
+1057 
-1072 REYQVGKVQVVDGAG
+1072 
-1087 SWTFKSWDKDSETVN
+1087 
-1102 KTDVHFVGTWEY
+1102 
-1114 NEPSFGKTHKYVSE
+1114 
-1128 TEGMELP
+1128 
-1135 KVVTDTLPG
+1135 
-1144 NVTDAYKRGEV
+1144 
-1155 VNGDTIPNEVT
+1155 
-1166 DEDNDGVWT
+1166 
-1175 TTGWKTK
+1175 
-1182 DVTIENSDPEFVAGW
+1182 
-1197 TFKANPHKATYEF
+1197 HKATYEF
-1210 VSGTPGKD
+1210 VSGTPGKE
-1218 LPKSIVDMTPTDPAD
+1218 LPKSIVDMTPTDPAK

-1247 KTVKDEDND
+1247 KTIKDEDND
-1256 GVWTF
+1256 GTWTF

-1349 DSSKKTIER
+1349 DSPKKTIER

-1379 FTSGTSGR
+1379 FTSGTPGK

-1393 TDLLPKDNKIY
+1393 TDLLPKDDKAY
-1404 VTGSKVKSNKPSKTE
+1404 VTGSKVKSNTPSKTE

-1442 GEFAGEWVFEADPEP
+1442 GEFAGEWVFEADPAPTPEP
-1457 AKPAA
+1457 QKPAA
-1462 KPVPKTGDATTTA
+1462 KPVPKTGDATTVA
-1475 PVVGG
+1475 PAVGG
-1480 ITAIMTSILAFFGI
+1480 IAAIMTSILAFFGI

>member
-35 SGVAKYAYAE
+35 SGIVKSAYAE
-45 TTPTAQIKTTN
+45 TPTTAQIKTTN

-278 PNADAQA
+278 PNADSQA
-285 SKIIFNRNFASRLTR
+285 SKIIFNRNFAARLTR

-528 DVTTLT
+528 DITTLT
-534 PGTTEDI
+534 PGATEDI

-613 AQTYKYVMSDGSTVP
+613 AQTYKYAMSDGSAVP

-651 NPLAPAAENAMQPT
+651 NPLAPAAENVMQPT
-665 DKGYDAS
+665 DKGYDTT

-742 YHDGDTINADD
+742 YHDGDTINADS

-758 ENVVSSTN
+758 ENVVPSTN
-766 PLYDASKVQYL
+766 PLYDANKVQYL

-841 GYEDGTVLN
+841 GHEDGTVLN

-892 KHDVTVDHAD
+892 KHDVIVDHGD

-910 YSEYKFGKQHKFVA
+910 YQEYKFGKQHKFVA

-939 GNIENQYKPN
+939 ASVENQYKPN

-966 DGTEYADASK
+966 DGTEYADAPK

-1009 GTWRFSP
+1009 GTWKFMGYS
-1016 YHHKQTHEFVSGT
+1016 
-1029 DGKQLPEKILNMTPG
+1029 
-1044 EVDGLVTGNTANP
+1044 
-1057 STFTVADGDKTPDTN
+1057 
-1072 REYQVGKVQVVDGAG
+1072 
-1087 SWTFKSWDKDSETVN
+1087 
-1102 KTDVHFVGTWEY
+1102 
-1114 NEPSFGKTHKYVSE
+1114 
-1128 TEGMELP
+1128 
-1135 KVVTDTLPG
+1135 
-1144 NVTDAYKRGEV
+1144 
-1155 VNGDTIPNEVT
+1155 
-1166 DEDNDGVWT
+1166 
-1175 TTGWKTK
+1175 
-1182 DVTIENSDPEFVAGW
+1182 
-1197 TFKANPHKATYEF
+1197 HKATYEF
-1210 VSGTPGKD
+1210 VSGTPGKE
-1218 LPKSIVDMTPTDPAD
+1218 LPKSIVDMTPTDPAK

-1256 GVWTF
+1256 GTWTF

-1294 FKSTDPKRELPKVV
+1294 FKSSDPKRELPKVV

-1349 DSSKKTIER
+1349 DSPKKTIER

-1379 FTSGTSGR
+1379 FTSGTPGK

-1393 TDLLPKDNKIY
+1393 TELLPKDDKTY

-1442 GEFAGEWVFEADPEP
+1442 GEFAGEWVFEADPAPTPEP
-1457 AKPAA
+1457 QKPAA
-1462 KPVPKTGDATTTA
+1462 KPVFKTGDATTVA
-1475 PVVGG
+1475 PAVGG
-1480 ITAIMTSILAFFGI
+1480 IAAIMTSILAFFGI

>member
-1 MFTIRKE
+1 
-8 YMDKRY
+8 MDKRY

-35 SGVAKYAYAE
+35 SGIVKSAYAE
-45 TTPTAQIKTTN
+45 TPTTAQIKTTN

-65 KLNLNMNDYEVIH
+65 KLNLNMNDYEVVH

-96 PGNGWA
+96 PGNNWA

-214 VQGSKQNTLNS
+214 TNGSKQNTLNS

-256 DVISYVN
+256 DVINYVN

-285 SKIIFNRNFASRLTR
+285 SKIIFNRNFAARLTR
-300 PSDNNGTMVINPP
+300 PSDNNGTMVVNPP
-313 ANSIGGNSLDWM
+313 ANSTGGNSMDWM
-325 YNTTGATIR
+325 YNTTGTTIR

-339 LTFTSGSAD
+339 LTFVSGSAD

-432 STADWRKLPPNKYTI
+432 STADWRKLPASRYTV

-452 KLKVNIDKSQLG
+452 RLKVNIDKSQLG

-534 PGTTEDI
+534 PGTTDDI

-584 FKSWDKA
+584 FISWDKA
-591 NETLDHKNGHF
+591 NETLDKHNGHF
-602 IGTWAFTPNAY
+602 IGTWRFAPNAY
-613 AQTYKYVMSDGSTVP
+613 AQMYKYVMSDGSAVP

-651 NPLAPAAENAMQPT
+651 NPLAPAAENVMQPT

-672 KTQVKLPHGYAD
+672 KTQVKLPHGYAN
-684 FIGWDI
+684 FVNWDV
-690 PSATINRAD
+690 PTATINRAD

-735 PATVNDQ
+735 PATVSDQ
-742 YHDGDTINADD
+742 YHDGDTINADE

-758 ENVVSSTN
+758 ENVVPSTN

-892 KHDVTVDHAD
+892 KHDVTVDHGD

-910 YSEYKFGKQHKFVA
+910 YSEYKFSKQHKFVA

-939 GNIENQYKPN
+939 ANVENQYKPN

-1009 GTWRFSP
+1009 GTWKF
-1016 YHHKQTHEFVSGT
+1016 
-1029 DGKQLPEKILNMTPG
+1029 
-1044 EVDGLVTGNTANP
+1044 
-1057 STFTVADGDKTPDTN
+1057 
-1072 REYQVGKVQVVDGAG
+1072 
-1087 SWTFKSWDKDSETVN
+1087 
-1102 KTDVHFVGTWEY
+1102 
-1114 NEPSFGKTHKYVSE
+1114 
-1128 TEGMELP
+1128 
-1135 KVVTDTLPG
+1135 
-1144 NVTDAYKRGEV
+1144 
-1155 VNGDTIPNEVT
+1155 NGY
-1166 DEDNDGVWT
+1166 
-1175 TTGWKTK
+1175 
-1182 DVTIENSDPEFVAGW
+1182 S
-1197 TFKANPHKATYEF
+1197 HKATYEF
-1210 VSGTPGKD
+1210 VSGTPDKQ

-1256 GVWTF
+1256 GTWTF
-1261 KSYDHDKQTVEKS
+1261 KSYDHNKQTVEKS

-1349 DSSKKTIER
+1349 DSPKKTIER

-1379 FTSGTSGR
+1379 FTSGTPGK

-1393 TDLLPKDNKIY
+1393 TELLPKDDKTY
-1404 VTGSKVKSNKPSKTE
+1404 VTGSKVKSNTPSKTE

-1442 GEFAGEWVFEADPEP
+1442 GEFAGEWVFEADPAPTPEP
-1457 AKPAA
+1457 QKPAA
-1462 KPVPKTGDATTTA
+1462 KPVPKTGDATTVA
-1475 PVVGG
+1475 PAVGG
-1480 ITAIMTSILAFFGI
+1480 IAAIMTSILAFFGI